1 MAKKVIIRG
10 SFLLQSLTD
19 PWGGINETDHD
30 IIPYSERGATTVVH
44 PGEEWGMN
52 RGEVERFNKLHFGTK
67 KIGCLYVTTER
78 QQDNYKHIWGF
89 ATEADKVTYLEAL
102 DALEEGE
109 TLDEETAAL
118 RICDAA
124 IPINEDQGV
133 NYSARLSTS
142 IVDTTAAI
150 AVTEP
155 VLDVP
160 LRFCGVVND
169 NGTIDNVGVNGT
181 INIWRSSNGVDWGNP
196 IGSQQLPSRRL
207 DYEGYDSVSIGQ
219 YLQEGEYQYRFQA
232 SFQYEDSEGVT
243 RTAYSTYI
251 TLQRVVYSNMRL
263 TFAAQW
269 QRPFSGDKVNVGFYI
284 QGYGQMFLYVTCD
297 GVTVVNE
304 LAVTTSTE
312 IPQPVEISDANL
324 LTNGVHTLRAWLVP
338 AADASVQSEA
348 VEAQFL
354 YFDEASATELEKAK
368 TYIMVNGIIDTVQP
382 YVETT
387 LMQYAVYK
395 YGAETVPL
403 GIRLTNA
410 GRTETYLSHDLGNVP
425 VGVVHTYQNA
435 LKIPQGI
442 TTAYLYFAVDGTIQT
457 DQYWPLAVDQ
467 SIDYNPTTMNA
478 DGFRF
483 DPSVRSNNEDHPETV
498 INANTGQAVAATWSN
513 GMTFKSPKGYVADD
527 NGTMHLHLDAGDK
540 LHITGYDPFSEFI
553 TNANASM
560 TMMMKIKTSNV
571 YNEKEPV
578 LRVGTVNNG
587 KILGFE
593 MLPLT
598 AYHMT
603 EQQSSRGSQDVQ
615 LQEDECTFV
624 ALNIVNNLSNSGL
637 NFVRI
642 FVNGIIN
649 REYIYGIDRFVADS
663 GSGGIVIGSDSAC
676 VDVYSI
682 DVYKQ
687 ALSSHN
693 IMQDYKSS
701 IPDAAKKLKFHR
713 MNDILGGDN
722 TISYAKTSELYSTML
737 WIPDD
742 ITKPYLPNYT
752 NGSGVK
758 YSTGTLKVIFRYR
771 YSGNGHN
778 AGDIN
783 YDLSRIYTKLK
794 IKGQGTSSMTY
805 WTWNLRFQFSD
816 ASEVWSVN
824 AALNAETLLLTGAD
838 CYFIFE
844 EGGAHV
850 TKADAKCNWASSSQS
865 HKMGMMNAYGALWKQ
880 IIGTQSPIYAADPK
894 TRPCV
899 LQEAF
904 MFFVQDIPGTD
915 SSIRFSNFMTF
926 GPAKNDKATWGLGVK
941 SDHYKVDGSK
951 KSMYTCLEG
960 SSNGRELVE
969 GKVPWIPEEVFYFFD
984 PADSENKMNETFI
997 YNGASHFDFDKGPSN
1012 TQLEGTDN
1020 EYDVPKGFTY
1030 VGDNKWQETEDM
1042 DFPQDDQYGA
1052 GNGNTVKFYRRAWNL
1067 VYLCNP
1073 NLVAI
1078 EGDYSALQQM
1088 AGNNQLEQGKQY
1100 FVMNAGQGHAKGD
1113 CFRWNPITESW
1124 VNGGI
1129 RKDATT
1135 DDGYAVLNLFTDL
1148 AEYMPNS
1155 YNPNDAISLTNA
1167 FAQARLNRYRA
1178 ESSLWWEE
1186 GECDLCQAW
1195 GKITAAKDNWCKNT
1209 YFVLNP
1215 AGKITMYRDDDDT
1228 ILDKDNVGKTGTP
1241 YQVEEHD
1248 RYNDDGEWA
1257 DADGYGEVWNEG
1269 TGQYNT
1275 VANARNTYFNSQDS
1289 VLFTL
1294 REKTRPELKAMVGTI
1309 FQTMVQL
1316 EGSVEAFFQKYFFDI
1331 QEYFPAVAYN
1341 EVARLLYEEAKIQ
1354 MAAGNYTNN
1363 TDPMTQSLGDQLQGE
1378 KQWIK
1383 RRIPY
1388 MESYGNSSVFAD
1400 ANGRGALSFRSSLAS
1415 TDGGTTHSYVFKV
1428 TPHQFLYPSAGSESG
1443 YAYSNHRSRPGE
1455 IVELPPLTV
1464 TQNNNVFIFGIDY
1477 LRSVGD
1483 FAEHP
1488 TEPNSSM
1495 SVVGA
1500 RLTEWIINEAG
1511 DQTVQNRSTSISFS
1525 CPKLKR
1531 LVMRGHTV
1539 LTSLGSDSLSNM
1551 TQTEEI
1557 DLRGC
1562 TGITNIRLPETSTLA
1577 TLRLPA
1583 TITSVALTAQPNLS
1597 TFSMEGYAALESLTI
1612 TGSPLIDSKT
1622 LVTAVYTAQLTNP
1635 VLTTLTLKDIEWTG
1649 LNINV
1654 LMWMADL
1661 NTINLNGSNS
1671 IDIYEPDLYQSV
1683 VTFDR
1688 KLKIIHKWGNVDQED
1703 SPEHQGLK
1711 LIYHKINLT
1720 DVYVT
1725 GNFYPNQ
1732 GDIFQFGVMPNPP
1745 QSSEY
1750 SNSFTKI
1757 VFSTERR
1764 SGLSEATITEDGL
1777 FEATEVSESKS
1788 VYRVTAALTNWYNGQ
1803 TSFIQ
1808 SYRDIDVYNRK
1819 AELGDYVY
1827 HDGTYSSDDN
1837 FDGQK
1842 KAIGICCYTAPED
1855 SDGNIVEAL
1864 FNPADRHKRLMVALK
1879 DVSDYFSTWQWGCYY
1894 NTGGATYDLFDFTEN
1909 HNKLQIVDAQ
1919 GNVLL
1924 STSSFYDIPTIGNYT
1939 SHGMATN
1946 YITDENMRDETSTL
1960 GRNND
1965 GFKPYAPTLGAG
1977 DGVTGGVGGGD
1988 YAETSGRIAS
1998 RTLAPTNGIN
2008 SPTTTSPA
2016 SLELAGPGWDYQEGD
2031 IVNMGYARTLK
2042 IIEQRNKILNNG
2054 IVVDNIENN
2063 VPDKIGPFV
2072 PPAATE
2078 NKSELTVLCDMIR
2091 QLREDMQNYYDPQNQ
2106 NPPTAKWSQIFFP
2119 AASAAYAF
2127 EPDHAG
2133 FELDDRFKAHNWFM
2147 PAPGLMARIYWYQ
2160 SKGLTGEASEKNIF
2174 KKATNRGVY
2183 TRIVTSSSNTYY
2195 YWCSAESYSYYAWYI
2210 RGDGYF
2216 GINYKYYDFRVRAV
2230 AAF

>member
-1 MAKKVIIRG
+1 MAKKVIIKGR
-10 SFLLQSLTD
+10 FLLLSLTD
-19 PWGGINETDHD
+19 PWGGTNDTDHD
-30 IIPYSERGATTVVH
+30 IIPYSERGATTVVR

-118 RICDAA
+118 RICDAV
-124 IPINEDQGV
+124 IPINEEQGV

-181 INIWRSSNGVDWGNP
+181 INIWRSANGVDWGNP
-196 IGSQQLPSRRL
+196 IGSQQLPSRNL

-269 QRPFSGDKVNVGFYI
+269 QRPFSGDKVNVGFFI
-284 QGYGQMFLYVTCD
+284 QGYGQMFLNVTCD

-312 IPQPVEISDANL
+312 IPQDVEISDANL

-338 AADASVQSEA
+338 AADATVQSEA

-442 TTAYLYFAVDGTIQT
+442 TTAYLYFAVDDTIQT

-467 SIDYNPTTMNA
+467 SIDYNPTTMNNN
-478 DGFRF
+478 GFYF
-483 DPSVRSNNEDHPETV
+483 DPSVRSNNEDHPEIV
-498 INANTGQAVAATWSN
+498 INARTGQAVEANYSE
-513 GMTFKSPKGYVADD
+513 GMTFKSPKGYVADSS
-527 NGTMHLHLDAGDK
+527 GTIHLHLDAGDK
-540 LHITGYDPFSEFI
+540 LHISGYDPFSDFI
-553 TNANASM
+553 GPNGATASM
-560 TMMMKIKTSNV
+560 TMELDIKVGNV

-578 LRVGTVNNG
+578 LRVGTYNNG

-598 AYHMT
+598 AYHLT

-615 LQEDECTFV
+615 LQEDERTHIT
-624 ALNIVNNLSNSGL
+624 LNVVYNLGGRGL
-637 NFVRI
+637 NFDRI

-649 REYIYGIDRFVADS
+649 REFIYGVDRFVADG
-663 GSGGIVIGSDSAC
+663 GSGGIVIGSDSAD
-676 VDVYSI
+676 VDIYSI
-682 DVYKQ
+682 RVYKQ
-687 ALSSHN
+687 ALSSQN
-693 IMQDYKSS
+693 VLQDYKSS

-1167 FAQARLNRYRA
+1167 FVQARLNRYRA

-1275 VANARNTYFNSQDS
+1275 VNDARNTYFNSQDS

-1455 IVELPPLTV
+1455 IVELPPLVV

-1531 LVMRGHTV
+1531 LVMRGHSA

-1551 TQTEEI
+1551 TQAEEI

-1597 TFSMEGYAALESLTI
+1597 TFTMEGYAALESLTI
-1612 TGSPLIDSKT
+1612 TGSPQVNTQTIVIAIYD
-1622 LVTAVYTAQLTNP
+1622 AQQETQVLTN
-1635 VLTTLTLKDIEWTG
+1635 LTLKDLQWSN
-1649 LNINV
+1649 LPVNI
-1654 LMWMADL
+1654 LSWMADL
-1661 NTINLNGSNS
+1661 QNITVNGTIGIFEDNPTTNA
-1671 IDIYEPDLYQSV
+1671 
-1683 VTFDR
+1683 VTFV
-1688 KLKIIHKWGNVDQED
+1688 LKEKFNRKWGNVDNAE
-1703 SPEHQGLK
+1703 SNEHQGL
-1711 LIYHKINLT
+1711 LLT
-1720 DVYVT
+1720 YRPRRLESASVK
-1725 GNFYPNQ
+1725 GNFYNESGTQFTFTIEPN
-1732 GDIFQFGVMPNPP
+1732 
-1745 QSSEY
+1745 SSY
-1750 SNSFTKI
+1750 VNAFTKI
-1757 VFSTERR
+1757 SWSI
-1764 SGLSEATITEDGL
+1764 SGLQYTQASIDPVTGLLTVENLSNLVDTATITAMITTYYEGV
-1777 FEATEVSESKS
+1777 ESAVVVSK
-1788 VYRVTAALTNWYNGQ
+1788 
-1803 TSFIQ
+1803 
-1808 SYRDIDVYNRK
+1808 DVQIYNRK
-1819 AELGDYVY
+1819 AQLGDYVY
-1827 HDGTYSSDDN
+1827 HDGTFSSPDSYT
-1837 FDGQK
+1837 GEK
-1842 KAIGICCYTAPED
+1842 YVIGHCCYLAPVD
-1855 SDGNIVEAL
+1855 NNGDIVAEL
-1864 FNPADRHKRLMVALK
+1864 FHPQDKHKRLMVARAN
-1879 DVSDYFSTWQWGCYY
+1879 VSATGSQESGGLTYSSWQWGAYR
-1894 NTGGATYDLFDFTEN
+1894 NTGLSAADYAAYCLHDLVPNE
-1909 HNKLQIVDAQ
+1909 
-1919 GNVLL
+1919 GNDLYHAL
-1924 STSSFYDIPTIGNYT
+1924 KCPEANLDTSSFYNIPTIIDLTGST
-1939 SHGMATN
+1939 F
-1946 YITDENMRDETSTL
+1946 YITDANMRDEVSTL
-1960 GRNND
+1960 GVQNY
-1965 GFKPYAPTLGAG
+1965 GFKPFPYNAHYS
-1977 DGVTGGVGGGD
+1977 DGVTGGNVVGSEFFDGNIS
-1988 YAETSGRIAS
+1988 A
-1998 RTLAPTNGIN
+1998 RTL
-2008 SPTTTSPA
+2008 SA
-2016 SLELAGPGWDYQEGD
+2016 SLAALAGDGYSEGD
-2031 IVNMGYARTLK
+2031 IVNSGYAKTLK
-2042 IIEQRNKILNNG
+2042 IIEHRNKILNNG
-2054 IVVDNIENN
+2054 VVMIPADAEHGISEDRLGPLELPHASAGQTELQSLASLMGNLRQYMASHYSETN
-2063 VPDKIGPFV
+2063 V
-2072 PPAATE
+2072 
-2078 NKSELTVLCDMIR
+2078 
-2091 QLREDMQNYYDPQNQ
+2091 
-2106 NPPTAKWSQIFFP
+2106 AKWTQLYFP
-2119 AASAAYAF
+2119 AASAAYAYQPSVPSNF
-2127 EPDHAG
+2127 VLADK
-2133 FELDDRFKAHNWFM
+2133 FKAHNWFL
-2147 PAPGLMARIYWYQ
+2147 PAEGLLDRIHWYLK
-2160 SKGLTGEASEKNIF
+2160 KGTDSQLNIF
-2174 KKATNRGVY
+2174 RKALADGVF
-2183 TRIVTSSSNTYY
+2183 VNFSSSY
-2195 YWCSAESYSYYAWYI
+2195 YWSSTESSAYSAWYVYFGGTFSTSNFKYNSYY
-2210 RGDGYF
+2210 
-2216 GINYKYYDFRVRAV
+2216 VRAV

>member
-1 MAKKVIIRG
+1 MAKKIKIQG
-10 SFLLQSLTD
+10 TGHLHSITD
-19 PWGGINETDHD
+19 PWGGVNDTDHD
-30 IIPYSERGATTVVH
+30 IEVYGTIVPAGA
-44 PGEEWGMN
+44 EWGMN
-52 RGEVERFNKLHFGTK
+52 RDEVERFMKECFGK
-67 KIGCLYVTTER
+67 KKAGAIHNTTTR
-78 QQDNYKHIWGF
+78 QQDNFKHTWGF
-89 ATEADKVTYLEAL
+89 ATEADKETYLAAL
-102 DALEEGE
+102 AALEEGE

-118 RICDAA
+118 RIFDEP
-124 IPINEDQGV
+124 IPINEEQGV

-181 INIWRSSNGVDWGNP
+181 ISIWRSVNGVDWGNP
-196 IGSQQLPSRRL
+196 IGTQQLPSRNL
-207 DYEGYDSVSIGQ
+207 DYEGYDSVNIGQ

-312 IPQPVEISDANL
+312 IPQDVEISDDNL

-338 AADASVQSEA
+338 AADGSVQSEA

-354 YFDEASATELEKAK
+354 YFDEAIATEQEKAK

-382 YVETT
+382 YVETS

-395 YGAETVPL
+395 YGADTVPL

-425 VGVVHTYQNA
+425 VGVVQTYQNA

-442 TTAYLYFAVDGTIQT
+442 TTAYLYFAVDDTIQT

-615 LQEDECTFV
+615 LQEDECTFI

-722 TISYAKTSELYSTML
+722 TISYAKTSEVYSTML

-742 ITKPYLPNYT
+742 TTKPYLPNYT
-752 NGSGVK
+752 NGSQAK

-771 YSGNGHN
+771 YDGNGHK

-783 YDLSRIYTKLK
+783 YELSRIYTHLK

-941 SDHYKVDGSK
+941 SDHYIVNGSK

-960 SSNGRELVE
+960 SSNGREMVE

-1167 FAQARLNRYRA
+1167 FVQARLNRYRA

-1248 RYNDDGEWA
+1248 RYNDEGEWA
-1257 DADGYGEVWNEG
+1257 DAEGRGEVWDAE
-1269 TGQYNT
+1269 TGQYNI
-1275 VANARNTYFNSQDS
+1275 VENARNTYFNSQDS

-1455 IVELPPLTV
+1455 VVALPPLTV

-1500 RLTEWIINEAG
+1500 RLTEWTINVSG
-1511 DQTVQNRSTSISFS
+1511 NQTVENRSTAMSFS

-1531 LVMRGHTV
+1531 LVMRGHTT

-1551 TQTEEI
+1551 AQAEEI

-1562 TGITNIRLPETSTLA
+1562 TGITNIRLPETSKLT
-1577 TLRLPA
+1577 TLRLPE
-1583 TITSVALTAQPNLS
+1583 TITSVSLTAQPNLS
-1597 TFSMEGYAALESLTI
+1597 TFTMEGYAAMESLI
-1612 TGSPLIDSKT
+1612 VTGSPLVATQAI
-1622 LVTAVYTAQLTNP
+1622 VMAIYEAQQETQ
-1635 VLTTLTLKDIEWTG
+1635 VFTTLTLKDIQWANLPVG
-1649 LNINV
+1649 ILS
-1654 LMWMADL
+1654 WMADL
-1661 NTINLNGSNS
+1661 QHITVNGTIGIFEDNPTTNA
-1671 IDIYEPDLYQSV
+1671 
-1683 VTFDR
+1683 VTFD
-1688 KLKIIHKWGNVDQED
+1688 LKEKFNRKWGNVDNSD
-1703 SPEHQGLK
+1703 SNEHQGLLLSYRPRRLESASVK
-1711 LIYHKINLT
+1711 
-1720 DVYVT
+1720 
-1725 GNFYPNQ
+1725 GNFYTESGTQFPFTIEPN
-1732 GDIFQFGVMPNPP
+1732 
-1745 QSSEY
+1745 SSY
-1750 SNSFTKI
+1750 VNAFTKI
-1757 VFSTERR
+1757 SWSM
-1764 SGLSEATITEDGL
+1764 SGLQYSQASIDPVTGLLTVESLSNLVDTATITAMITTYYEGV
-1777 FEATEVSESKS
+1777 ESAMVVSK
-1788 VYRVTAALTNWYNGQ
+1788 
-1803 TSFIQ
+1803 
-1808 SYRDIDVYNRK
+1808 DVQIYNRK
-1819 AELGDYVY
+1819 AQLGDYVY
-1827 HDGTYSSDDN
+1827 HDGTYSSPDTYT
-1837 FDGQK
+1837 GEK
-1842 KAIGICCYTAPED
+1842 YVIGHCCYLAPVDNNGDIVAELFHPED
-1855 SDGNIVEAL
+1855 KQ
-1864 FNPADRHKRLMVALK
+1864 KRLMVARSN
-1879 DVSDYFSTWQWGCYY
+1879 VSATGSTESGGLTYSTWQWGAYR
-1894 NTGGATYDLFDFTEN
+1894 NTGLGASDYASYCIHDLVPQE
-1909 HNKLQIVDAQ
+1909 
-1919 GNVLL
+1919 GNNYYHALKCPEANL
-1924 STSSFYDIPTIGNYT
+1924 DGTTFYDIPTIVNLTGST
-1939 SHGMATN
+1939 F
-1946 YITDENMRDETSTL
+1946 YITDANMRDELSTL
-1960 GRNND
+1960 GVQNH
-1965 GFKPYAPTLGAG
+1965 GFKPFPYNVHYG
-1977 DGVTGGVGGGD
+1977 DGVGGGSVAGSEFFD
-1988 YAETSGRIAS
+1988 GNIGA
-1998 RTLAPTNGIN
+1998 RTLTDALAT
-2008 SPTTTSPA
+2008 
-2016 SLELAGPGWDYQEGD
+2016 LAGNGYSVGD
-2031 IVNMGYARTLK
+2031 IVNSGYAKTLK
-2042 IIEQRNKILNNG
+2042 IIEHRNKILNNG
-2054 IVVDNIENN
+2054 VVMIPANDELGTPEDRLGPLEIPHATSGQTELQNLASLMDNLRQYMASHFSETN
-2063 VPDKIGPFV
+2063 V
-2072 PPAATE
+2072 
-2078 NKSELTVLCDMIR
+2078 
-2091 QLREDMQNYYDPQNQ
+2091 
-2106 NPPTAKWSQIFFP
+2106 AKWTQLYYP
-2119 AASAAYAF
+2119 AASAAYAYQPSVPSNF
-2127 EPDHAG
+2127 VLADK
-2133 FELDDRFKAHNWFM
+2133 FKAHNWFL
-2147 PAPGLMARIYWYQ
+2147 PPEGILDRIHWYLKKGADSELNIFRKALAAGLFVNFSSSSYWSSTEY
-2160 SKGLTGEASEKNIF
+2160 SGHGAWIVYFGGTYSSSTGKNI
-2174 KKATNRGVY
+2174 
-2183 TRIVTSSSNTYY
+2183 SN
-2195 YWCSAESYSYYAWYI
+2195 A
-2210 RGDGYF
+2210 
-2216 GINYKYYDFRVRAV
+2216 VRAV

>member
-1 MAKKVIIRG
+1 MAKKVIIKGR
-10 SFLLQSLTD
+10 FLLLSLTD
-19 PWGGINETDHD
+19 PWGGTNDTDHD
-30 IIPYSERGATTVVH
+30 IIPYSERGATTVVR

-118 RICDAA
+118 RICDAV
-124 IPINEDQGV
+124 IPINEEQGV

-181 INIWRSSNGVDWGNP
+181 INIWRSANGVDWGNP
-196 IGSQQLPSRRL
+196 IGSQQLPSRNL

-269 QRPFSGDKVNVGFYI
+269 QRPFSGDKVNVGFFI
-284 QGYGQMFLYVTCD
+284 QGYGQMFLNVTCD

-312 IPQPVEISDANL
+312 IPQDVEISDANL

-338 AADASVQSEA
+338 AADATVQSEA

-442 TTAYLYFAVDGTIQT
+442 TTAYLYFAVDDTIQT

-467 SIDYNPTTMNA
+467 SIDYNPTTMNNN
-478 DGFRF
+478 GFYF
-483 DPSVRSNNEDHPETV
+483 DPSVRSNNEDHPEIV
-498 INANTGQAVAATWSN
+498 INARTGQAVEANYSE
-513 GMTFKSPKGYVADD
+513 GMTFKSPKGYVADSS
-527 NGTMHLHLDAGDK
+527 GTIHLHLDAGDK
-540 LHITGYDPFSEFI
+540 LHISGYDPFSDFI
-553 TNANASM
+553 GPNGATASM
-560 TMMMKIKTSNV
+560 TMELDIKVGNV

-578 LRVGTVNNG
+578 LRVGTYNNG

-598 AYHMT
+598 AYHLT

-615 LQEDECTFV
+615 LQEDERTHIT
-624 ALNIVNNLSNSGL
+624 LNVVYNLGGRGL
-637 NFVRI
+637 NFDRI

-649 REYIYGIDRFVADS
+649 REFIYGVDRFVADG
-663 GSGGIVIGSDSAC
+663 GSGGIVIGSDSAD
-676 VDVYSI
+676 VDIYSI
-682 DVYKQ
+682 RVYKQ
-687 ALSSHN
+687 ALSSQN
-693 IMQDYKSS
+693 VLQDYKSS

-1167 FAQARLNRYRA
+1167 FVQARLNRYRA

-1275 VANARNTYFNSQDS
+1275 VNDARNTYFNSQDS

-1455 IVELPPLTV
+1455 IVELPPLVV

-1531 LVMRGHTV
+1531 LVMRGHSA

-1551 TQTEEI
+1551 TQAEEI

-1597 TFSMEGYAALESLTI
+1597 TFTMEGYAALESLTI
-1612 TGSPLIDSKT
+1612 TGSPQVNTQTIVIAIYD
-1622 LVTAVYTAQLTNP
+1622 AQQETQVLTN
-1635 VLTTLTLKDIEWTG
+1635 LTLKDLQWSN
-1649 LNINV
+1649 LPVNI
-1654 LMWMADL
+1654 LSWMADL
-1661 NTINLNGSNS
+1661 QNITVNGTIGIFEDNPTTNA
-1671 IDIYEPDLYQSV
+1671 
-1683 VTFDR
+1683 VTFV
-1688 KLKIIHKWGNVDQED
+1688 LKEKFNRKWGNVDNAE
-1703 SPEHQGLK
+1703 SNEHQGL
-1711 LIYHKINLT
+1711 LLT
-1720 DVYVT
+1720 YRPRRLESASVK
-1725 GNFYPNQ
+1725 GNFYNESGTQFTFTIEPN
-1732 GDIFQFGVMPNPP
+1732 
-1745 QSSEY
+1745 SSY
-1750 SNSFTKI
+1750 VNAFTKI
-1757 VFSTERR
+1757 SWSI
-1764 SGLSEATITEDGL
+1764 SGLQYTQASIDPVTGLLTVENLSNLVDTATITAMITTYYEGV
-1777 FEATEVSESKS
+1777 ESAVVVSK
-1788 VYRVTAALTNWYNGQ
+1788 
-1803 TSFIQ
+1803 
-1808 SYRDIDVYNRK
+1808 DVQIYNRK
-1819 AELGDYVY
+1819 AQLGDYVY
-1827 HDGTYSSDDN
+1827 HDGTFSSPDSYT
-1837 FDGQK
+1837 GEK
-1842 KAIGICCYTAPED
+1842 YVIGHCCYLAPVD
-1855 SDGNIVEAL
+1855 NNGDIVAEL
-1864 FNPADRHKRLMVALK
+1864 FHPQDKHKRLMVARAN
-1879 DVSDYFSTWQWGCYY
+1879 VSATGSQESGGLTYSSWQWGAYR
-1894 NTGGATYDLFDFTEN
+1894 NTGLSAADYAAYCLHDLVPNE
-1909 HNKLQIVDAQ
+1909 
-1919 GNVLL
+1919 GNDLYHAL
-1924 STSSFYDIPTIGNYT
+1924 KCPEANLDTSSFYNIPTIIDLTGST
-1939 SHGMATN
+1939 F
-1946 YITDENMRDETSTL
+1946 YITDANMRDEVSTL
-1960 GRNND
+1960 GVQNY
-1965 GFKPYAPTLGAG
+1965 GFKPFPYNAHYS
-1977 DGVTGGVGGGD
+1977 DGVTGGNVVGSEFFDGNIS
-1988 YAETSGRIAS
+1988 A
-1998 RTLAPTNGIN
+1998 RTL
-2008 SPTTTSPA
+2008 SA
-2016 SLELAGPGWDYQEGD
+2016 SLAALAGDGYSEGD
-2031 IVNMGYARTLK
+2031 IVNSGYAKTLK
-2042 IIEQRNKILNNG
+2042 IIEHRNKILNNG
-2054 IVVDNIENN
+2054 VVMIPADAEHGISEDRLGPLELPHASAGQTELQSLASLMGNLRQYMASHYSETN
-2063 VPDKIGPFV
+2063 V
-2072 PPAATE
+2072 
-2078 NKSELTVLCDMIR
+2078 
-2091 QLREDMQNYYDPQNQ
+2091 
-2106 NPPTAKWSQIFFP
+2106 AKWTQLYFP
-2119 AASAAYAF
+2119 AASAAYAYQPSVPSNF
-2127 EPDHAG
+2127 VLADK
-2133 FELDDRFKAHNWFM
+2133 FKAHNWFL
-2147 PAPGLMARIYWYQ
+2147 PAEGLLDRIHWYLK
-2160 SKGLTGEASEKNIF
+2160 KGTDSQLNIF
-2174 KKATNRGVY
+2174 RKALADGVF
-2183 TRIVTSSSNTYY
+2183 VNFSSSY
-2195 YWCSAESYSYYAWYI
+2195 YWSSTEYSAYYAWIVYFGGTYSYTYFKNYSYY
-2210 RGDGYF
+2210 
-2216 GINYKYYDFRVRAV
+2216 VRAV

>member
-1 MAKKVIIRG
+1 MAKKIKIQG
-10 SFLLQSLTD
+10 TGHLHSITD
-19 PWGGINETDHD
+19 PWGGVNDTDHD
-30 IIPYSERGATTVVH
+30 IEVYGTIVPAGA
-44 PGEEWGMN
+44 EWGMN
-52 RGEVERFNKLHFGTK
+52 RDEVERFMKECFGK
-67 KIGCLYVTTER
+67 KKAGAIHNTTTR
-78 QQDNYKHIWGF
+78 QQDNFKHTWGF
-89 ATEADKVTYLEAL
+89 ATEADKETYLAAL
-102 DALEEGE
+102 AALEEGE

-118 RICDAA
+118 RIFDEP
-124 IPINEDQGV
+124 IPINEEQGV

-181 INIWRSSNGVDWGNP
+181 ISIWRSVNGVDWGNP
-196 IGSQQLPSRRL
+196 IGTQQLPSRNL
-207 DYEGYDSVSIGQ
+207 DYEGYDSVNIGQ

-312 IPQPVEISDANL
+312 IPQDVEISDANL

-338 AADASVQSEA
+338 AADGSVQSEA

-354 YFDEASATELEKAK
+354 YFDEAIATEQEKAK

-382 YVETT
+382 YVETS

-395 YGAETVPL
+395 YGADTVPL

-442 TTAYLYFAVDGTIQT
+442 TTAYLYFAVEGTIHT

-478 DGFRF
+478 DGFYF

-498 INANTGQAVAATWSN
+498 INARTGQAVAASYSES
-513 GMTFKSPKGYVADD
+513 MTFKSPKGYVADSS
-527 NGTMHLHLDAGDK
+527 GTIHLHLDAGDK
-540 LHITGYDPFSEFI
+540 LNITGYDPMDVFI
-553 TNANASM
+553 GPNGATASM
-560 TMMMKIKTSNV
+560 TMELDIKVGNV

-578 LRVGTVNNG
+578 LRVGTYNNG

-598 AYHMT
+598 AYHLT

-615 LQEDECTFV
+615 LQEDERTHV
-624 ALNIVNNLSNSGL
+624 TLNIIYNLGGRGL
-637 NFVRI
+637 NFDRI

-649 REYIYGIDRFVADS
+649 REFIYGVDRFVADG
-663 GSGGIVIGSDSAC
+663 GSGGIVIGSDSAD
-676 VDVYSI
+676 VDIYSI
-682 DVYKQ
+682 RVYKQ
-687 ALSSHN
+687 ALSSQN
-693 IMQDYKSS
+693 VLQDYKSS

-752 NGSGVK
+752 NGSQAK

-771 YSGNGHN
+771 YDGNGHK

-783 YDLSRIYTKLK
+783 YELSRIYTHLK

-805 WTWNLRFQFSD
+805 WTWNLRFQFTD
-816 ASEVWSVN
+816 QSEVWSVN
-824 AALNAETLLLTGAD
+824 AALNAETLLMMGAD

-844 EGGAHV
+844 ENGAHV
-850 TKADAKCNWASSSQS
+850 TKADAKANWASSSQS

-880 IIGTQSPIYAADPK
+880 IIGTQSPIYASDPK

-941 SDHYKVDGSK
+941 SDHYKVNGSK

-969 GKVPWIPEEVFYFFD
+969 GKVPWIPEEVFYFYD
-984 PADSENKMNETFI
+984 PADSGNKMNETFI

-1042 DFPQDDQYGA
+1042 EFPLDDQYGA
-1052 GNGNTVKFYRRAWNL
+1052 GSGNTIKFYRRAWNL

-1073 NLVAI
+1073 SVEAK
-1078 EGDYSALQQM
+1078 ECDYAGLMQM
-1088 AGNNQLEQGKQY
+1088 AGNGQLEQGKQY

-1113 CFRWNPITESW
+1113 CFRWNPITETW

-1129 RKDATT
+1129 RKDVSTE
-1135 DDGYAVLNLFTDL
+1135 DGYAVLNLFTDL
-1148 AEYMPNS
+1148 ADYMPNS

-1167 FAQARLNRYRA
+1167 FVQARLDRYRA
-1178 ESSLWWEE
+1178 ESSLWWHE
-1186 GECDLCQAW
+1186 GDCDLCQAW

-1209 YFVLNP
+1209 YFILNP
-1215 AGKITMYRDDDDT
+1215 DGLLSMNRDDDDT

-1248 RYNDDGEWA
+1248 RYNDAGEWA
-1257 DADGYGEVWNEG
+1257 DENGHGEVWDAE
-1269 TGQYNT
+1269 TEQYNI
-1275 VANARNTYFNSQDS
+1275 VEDARNTYFNSQDS

-1443 YAYSNHRSRPGE
+1443 YAFSNHRSRPGE
-1455 IVELPPLTV
+1455 VVALPPLTV

-1500 RLTEWIINEAG
+1500 RLTEWTINAAG
-1511 DQTVQNRSTSISFS
+1511 NQTVQNRSTAMSFS

-1531 LVMRGHTV
+1531 LVMRGHTT

-1551 TQTEEI
+1551 TQAEEI

-1562 TGITNIRLPETSTLA
+1562 TGITNIRLPETSKLT
-1577 TLRLPA
+1577 TLRLPE

-1597 TFSMEGYAALESLTI
+1597 TFTMEGYAAMESLI
-1612 TGSPLIDSKT
+1612 VTGSPLVATQAI
-1622 LVTAVYTAQLTNP
+1622 VMAIYEAQQETQ
-1635 VLTTLTLKDIEWTG
+1635 VFTTLTLKDIQWANLPVG
-1649 LNINV
+1649 ILS
-1654 LMWMADL
+1654 WMADL
-1661 NTINLNGSNS
+1661 QHITVNGTIGIFEDNPTTNA
-1671 IDIYEPDLYQSV
+1671 
-1683 VTFDR
+1683 VTFD
-1688 KLKIIHKWGNVDQED
+1688 LKEKFNRKWGNVDNSD
-1703 SPEHQGLK
+1703 SNEHQGLLLSYRPRRLESASVK
-1711 LIYHKINLT
+1711 
-1720 DVYVT
+1720 
-1725 GNFYPNQ
+1725 GNFYTESGTQFPFTIEPN
-1732 GDIFQFGVMPNPP
+1732 
-1745 QSSEY
+1745 SSY
-1750 SNSFTKI
+1750 VNAFTKI
-1757 VFSTERR
+1757 RWSM
-1764 SGLSEATITEDGL
+1764 SGLQYSQASIDPVTGLLTVESLSNLVDTATITAMITTYYEGV
-1777 FEATEVSESKS
+1777 ESAMVVSK
-1788 VYRVTAALTNWYNGQ
+1788 
-1803 TSFIQ
+1803 
-1808 SYRDIDVYNRK
+1808 DVQIYNRK
-1819 AELGDYVY
+1819 AQLGDYVY
-1827 HDGTYSSDDN
+1827 HDGTYSSPDTYT
-1837 FDGQK
+1837 GEK
-1842 KAIGICCYTAPED
+1842 YVIGHCCYLAPVDNNGDIVAELFHPED
-1855 SDGNIVEAL
+1855 KQ
-1864 FNPADRHKRLMVALK
+1864 KRLMVARSN
-1879 DVSDYFSTWQWGCYY
+1879 VSATGSTESGGLTYSSWQWGAYRNTSLGAADYASLCIHDLVPQEGNNFYHALKCPEANLDGTTFY
-1894 NTGGATYDLFDFTEN
+1894 N
-1909 HNKLQIVDAQ
+1909 
-1919 GNVLL
+1919 
-1924 STSSFYDIPTIGNYT
+1924 IPTIVDITGST
-1939 SHGMATN
+1939 F
-1946 YITDENMRDETSTL
+1946 YITDANMRDELSTL
-1960 GRNND
+1960 GVQNH
-1965 GFKPYAPTLGAG
+1965 GFKPFPYNVHYG
-1977 DGVTGGVGGGD
+1977 DGVGGGNVPGSEFFD
-1988 YAETSGRIAS
+1988 GNIGA
-1998 RTLAPTNGIN
+1998 RTLTEALAT
-2008 SPTTTSPA
+2008 
-2016 SLELAGPGWDYQEGD
+2016 LAGNGYSKGD
-2031 IVNMGYARTLK
+2031 IVNSGYAKTLK
-2042 IIEQRNKILNNG
+2042 IIEHRNKILNNG
-2054 IVVDNIENN
+2054 VVMIPANDELGTPEDRLGPLEIPHATSGQTELQNLVSLMGNLRQYMASHFSETN
-2063 VPDKIGPFV
+2063 V
-2072 PPAATE
+2072 
-2078 NKSELTVLCDMIR
+2078 
-2091 QLREDMQNYYDPQNQ
+2091 
-2106 NPPTAKWSQIFFP
+2106 AKWTQLYYP
-2119 AASAAYAF
+2119 AASAAYAYQPSVPSNF
-2127 EPDHAG
+2127 VLADK
-2133 FELDDRFKAHNWFM
+2133 FKAHNWFL
-2147 PAPGLMARIYWYQ
+2147 PPEGILDRIHWYLK
-2160 SKGLTGEASEKNIF
+2160 KGADSELNIF
-2174 KKATNRGVY
+2174 RKALAAGLFVNF
-2183 TRIVTSSSNTYY
+2183 SSSY
-2195 YWCSAESYSYYAWYI
+2195 YWSSTEYSGSYAWNV
-2210 RGDGYF
+2210 YF
-2216 GINYKYYDFRVRAV
+2216 GGTFSGGSNNYYSNAVRAV

>member
-1 MAKKVIIRG
+1 MAKKVIIKGR
-10 SFLLQSLTD
+10 FLLLSLTD
-19 PWGGINETDHD
+19 PWGGTNDTDHD
-30 IIPYSERGATTVVH
+30 IIPYSERGATTVVR

-67 KIGCLYVTTER
+67 KIGCIYVTTER

-102 DALEEGE
+102 AALEEGE

-118 RICDAA
+118 RILDEA
-124 IPINEDQGV
+124 IPINEEQGV

-196 IGSQQLPSRRL
+196 IGSQQLPSRNL

-312 IPQPVEISDANL
+312 IPQDVEISDANL

-442 TTAYLYFAVDGTIQT
+442 TTAYLYFAVDDTIQT

-467 SIDYNPTTMNA
+467 SIDYNPTTMNNN
-478 DGFRF
+478 GFYF
-483 DPSVRSNNEDHPETV
+483 DPSVRSNNEDHPEIV
-498 INANTGQAVAATWSN
+498 INARTGQAVEANYSE
-513 GMTFKSPKGYVADD
+513 GMTFKSPKGYVADSS
-527 NGTMHLHLDAGDK
+527 GTIHLHLDAGDK
-540 LHITGYDPFSEFI
+540 LHISGYDPFSDFI
-553 TNANASM
+553 GPNGATASM
-560 TMMMKIKTSNV
+560 TMELDIKVGNV

-578 LRVGTVNNG
+578 LRVGTYNNG

-598 AYHMT
+598 AYHLT

-615 LQEDECTFV
+615 LQEDERTHIT
-624 ALNIVNNLSNSGL
+624 LNVVYNLGGRGL
-637 NFVRI
+637 NFDRI

-649 REYIYGIDRFVADS
+649 REFIYGVDRFVADG
-663 GSGGIVIGSDSAC
+663 GSGGIVIGSDSAD
-676 VDVYSI
+676 VDIYSI
-682 DVYKQ
+682 RVYKQ
-687 ALSSHN
+687 ALSSQN
-693 IMQDYKSS
+693 VLQDYKSS
-701 IPDAAKKLKFHR
+701 IPDAAKKRKFHR

-771 YSGNGHN
+771 YDGNGHN

-880 IIGTQSPIYAADPK
+880 IIGAQSPIYAADPK

-1042 DFPQDDQYGA
+1042 DFPQDDLYGA

-1078 EGDYSALQQM
+1078 EGDYAALQQM

-1167 FAQARLNRYRA
+1167 FVQARLNRYRA

-1275 VANARNTYFNSQDS
+1275 VNDARNTYFNSQDS

-1455 IVELPPLTV
+1455 IVELPPLVV

-1531 LVMRGHTV
+1531 LVMRGHSA

-1551 TQTEEI
+1551 TQAEEI

-1562 TGITNIRLPETSTLA
+1562 TGITNIRLPETSTLE
-1577 TLRLPA
+1577 TLMLPA
-1583 TITSVALTAQPNLS
+1583 TITSVALTAQPSLS
-1597 TFSMEGYAALESLTI
+1597 TFTMEGYAALESFVV
-1612 TGSPLIDSKT
+1612 TGSPLLATQSIVK
-1622 LVTAVYTAQLTNP
+1622 AIYEAQRECQ
-1635 VLTTLTLKDIEWTG
+1635 VLTTLTLKDLQWENLTV
-1649 LNINV
+1649 NI
-1654 LMWMADL
+1654 LSWMADL
-1661 NTINLNGSNS
+1661 QRITVNGTIGIFEDNPITNA
-1671 IDIYEPDLYQSV
+1671 I
-1683 VTFDR
+1683 TFS
-1688 KLKIIHKWGNVDQED
+1688 LKDKFNRKWGNVDDET
-1703 SPEHQGLK
+1703 SAEHQGLK
-1711 LIYHKINLT
+1711 LTYRQRQLDTLT
-1720 DVYVT
+1720 AR
-1725 GNFYPNQ
+1725 GNFYPES
-1732 GDIFQFGVMPNPP
+1732 GDTFPFTAVPN
-1745 QSSEY
+1745 SVY
-1750 SNSFTKI
+1750 VNGFTKI
-1757 VFSTERR
+1757 RYS
-1764 SGLSEATITEDGL
+1764 LSEEAGYLRNSRASIDPITGVL
-1777 FEATEVSESKS
+1777 TVESLSNSIDRAK
-1788 VYRVTAALTNWYNGQ
+1788 VIITVTTYFAGQ
-1803 TSFIQ
+1803 YGEMVAEKEI
-1808 SYRDIDVYNRK
+1808 DIYNRK
-1819 AELGDYVY
+1819 AALGDFVY
-1827 HDGTYSSDDN
+1827 HDGTYSSPDTY
-1837 FDGQK
+1837 DGEKQV
-1842 KAIGICCYTAPED
+1842 IGVCCWIAPQD
-1855 SDGNIVEAL
+1855 AQGNIITDLA
-1864 FNPADRHKRLMVALK
+1864 NPDDKQKRLMCALR
-1879 DVSDYFSTWQWGCYY
+1879 DASASGTGSTGNSLTLSEWQWGSYY
-1894 NTGGATYDLFDFTEN
+1894 NTGDATSDIYDFTDSHAKLEVPEPEALLTRTTFYDLPT
-1909 HNKLQIVDAQ
+1909 IVNLTTS
-1919 GNVLL
+1919 GMP
-1924 STSSFYDIPTIGNYT
+1924 STSINDP
-1939 SHGMATN
+1939 
-1946 YITDENMRDETSTL
+1946 NMRDEISTL
-1960 GRNND
+1960 GVQNHGFVPFTPGQSGGD
-1965 GFKPYAPTLGAG
+1965 GVIGGTTPNGTYTETESQLNARTLTAELADLAG
-1977 DGVTGGVGGGD
+1977 DG
-1988 YAETSGRIAS
+1988 YH
-1998 RTLAPTNGIN
+1998 
-2008 SPTTTSPA
+2008 
-2016 SLELAGPGWDYQEGD
+2016 EGD
-2031 IVNMGYARTLK
+2031 IVNSGYAKTLK
-2042 IIEQRNKILNNG
+2042 IIQHRNKILNNG
-2054 IVVDNIENN
+2054 VVLYPAEGDVQERRL
-2063 VPDKIGPFV
+2063 GPL
-2072 PPAATE
+2072 PTPAAISGRTE
-2078 NKSELTVLCDMIR
+2078 LENLVSLIAT
-2091 QLREDMQNYYDPQNQ
+2091 LRNYMATEYQDA
-2106 NPPTAKWSQIFFP
+2106 NPTKWSQIYYP
-2119 AASAAYAF
+2119 AASAAYAY
-2127 EPDHAG
+2127 EPTVVG
-2133 FELDDRFKAHNWFM
+2133 FELANKFKAHNWFL
-2147 PAPGLMARIYWYQ
+2147 PANGLLMRFCWYR
-2160 SKGLTGEASEKNIF
+2160 SKGTGSSQNIF
-2174 KKATNRGVY
+2174 KKAIDKQIFTNFSASNFW
-2183 TRIVTSSSNTYY
+2183 SSTEYASYGAWQCHFSNYNT
-2195 YWCSAESYSYYAWYI
+2195 
-2210 RGDGYF
+2210 GYHTKF
-2216 GINYKYYDFRVRAV
+2216 YGFRVRPV

>member
-1 MAKKVIIRG
+1 MAKKIKIQG
-10 SFLLQSLTD
+10 TGHLHSITD
-19 PWGGINETDHD
+19 PWGGVNDTDHE
-30 IIPYSERGATTVVH
+30 IEVYGTIVPPGA
-44 PGEEWGMN
+44 EWGMN
-52 RGEVERFNKLHFGTK
+52 RDEVERFMKECFGK
-67 KIGCLYVTTER
+67 KKAGAIHNTTTR
-78 QQDNYKHIWGF
+78 QQDNFKHTWGF
-89 ATEADKVTYLEAL
+89 ATEADKETYLAAL

-118 RICDAA
+118 RIFDEP
-124 IPINEDQGV
+124 IPINEEQGV
-133 NYSARLSTS
+133 NYSARLTTS

-169 NGTIDNVGVNGT
+169 NGTVDNVGVNGT
-181 INIWRSSNGVDWGNP
+181 INIWRSVNGVDWGNP
-196 IGSQQLPSRRL
+196 IGSQQLPSRNL

-232 SFQYEDSEGVT
+232 SFQYEDSEGET

-312 IPQPVEISDANL
+312 IPQDVEISDANL

-354 YFDEASATELEKAK
+354 YFDETTATEQEKAR

-403 GIRLTNA
+403 GIRLTNS

-425 VGVVHTYQNA
+425 VGEVHTYQNA

-442 TTAYLYFAVDGTIQT
+442 TTAYLYFSVEGVIQT
-457 DQYWPLAVDQ
+457 GQYWSLAVDQ
-467 SIDYNPTTMNA
+467 SIDYNPTPMNS
-478 DGFRF
+478 DGFYF

-498 INANTGQAVAATWSN
+498 INARTGQVVEANYSER
-513 GMTFKSPKGYVADD
+513 MTFKAPKGYVADSS
-527 NGTMHLHLDAGDK
+527 GTIHLHLDAGDK
-540 LHITGYDPFSEFI
+540 LHITGYDPLSVFI
-553 TNANASM
+553 GPNGATASM
-560 TMMMKIKTSNV
+560 TMEIDIKVGNV

-578 LRVGTVNNG
+578 LRVGTYNNG

-598 AYHMT
+598 AYHLT

-615 LQEDECTFV
+615 LQEDERTHV
-624 ALNIVNNLSNSGL
+624 TLNIIYNLGGRGL
-637 NFVRI
+637 NFDRI

-649 REYIYGIDRFVADS
+649 REFIYGVDRFVADG
-663 GSGGIVIGSDSAC
+663 GSGGIVIGSDSAD
-676 VDVYSI
+676 VDIYSI
-682 DVYKQ
+682 RVYKQ
-687 ALSSHN
+687 ALSSQN
-693 IMQDYKSS
+693 ILQDYKSS

-722 TISYAKTSELYSTML
+722 TISYAKTSEVYSTML

-752 NGSGVK
+752 NGSQAK

-771 YSGNGHN
+771 YDGNGHK

-783 YDLSRIYTKLK
+783 YELSRIYTHLK

-805 WTWNLRFQFSD
+805 WLWNLRFQFSSN
-816 ASEVWSVN
+816 SEVWSVN
-824 AALNAETLLLTGAD
+824 AALNTETLLMTGED

-850 TKADAKCNWASSSQS
+850 TKADAKANWASSSQS
-865 HKMGMMNAYGALWKQ
+865 HKMGMMNAYGTLWKQ

-926 GPAKNDKATWGLGVK
+926 GPAKNDKATWGHGVK
-941 SDHYKVDGSK
+941 SDHYIVNGSK
-951 KSMYTCLEG
+951 KSMFTCLEG

-984 PADSENKMNETFI
+984 PADSGNKMNETLI

-1042 DFPQDDQYGA
+1042 EFPLDDQYGA
-1052 GNGNTVKFYRRAWNL
+1052 GNGNTIKFWRRARNL
-1067 VYLCNP
+1067 IYLSNP
-1073 NLVAI
+1073 NLLAI
-1078 EGDYSALQQM
+1078 EGDYAALQQM

-1148 AEYMPNS
+1148 ADYMPNS

-1167 FAQARLNRYRA
+1167 FVKARLDRHRA
-1178 ESSLWWEE
+1178 ENPSWWEE

-1195 GKITAAKDNWCKNT
+1195 GKIMAAKDNWCKNT
-1209 YFVLNP
+1209 YEVLNP
-1215 AGKITMYRDDDDT
+1215 EGKITMYRDDDDT

-1248 RYNDDGEWA
+1248 RYNDEGEWA
-1257 DADGYGEVWNEG
+1257 DAEGRGEVWDAE
-1269 TGQYNT
+1269 TGQYNI
-1275 VANARNTYFNSQDS
+1275 VENARNTYFNSQDS

-1316 EGSVEAFFQKYFFDI
+1316 EGSAEAFFQKYFFDI

-1354 MAAGNYTNN
+1354 MALGNYTNN

-1455 IVELPPLTV
+1455 IVALPPLTV

-1500 RLTEWIINEAG
+1500 RLTEWTINADG
-1511 DQTVQNRSTSISFS
+1511 NQAVQNRSTSISFS

-1551 TQTEEI
+1551 TQAEEI

-1597 TFSMEGYAALESLTI
+1597 TFTMEGYAALESLI
-1612 TGSPLIDSKT
+1612 VTGSPSLNTKQIIASTYSAQQEENNLRT
-1622 LVTAVYTAQLTNP
+1622 LV
-1635 VLTTLTLKDIEWTG
+1635 LKDIAWTDMPVY
-1649 LNINV
+1649 IV
-1654 LMWMADL
+1654 SWMADL
-1661 NTINLNGSNS
+1661 PSVTVNGT
-1671 IDIYEPDLYQSV
+1671 IDIYESGGTQNS
-1683 VTFDR
+1683 VTFA
-1688 KLKIIHKWGNVDQED
+1688 LKDKFNRKWGNVDDAESED
-1703 SPEHQGLK
+1703 YQGL
-1711 LIYHKINLT
+1711 LMSYTIVPLT
-1720 DVYVT
+1720 IAECRIK
-1725 GNFYPNQ
+1725 GNFYYDTLLPNEAQ
-1732 GDIFQFGVMPNPP
+1732 PNTFQYGVKAGSDFENG
-1745 QSSEY
+1745 
-1750 SNSFTKI
+1750 FTKI
-1757 VFSTERR
+1757 RYELVNSQTWPYQDGQVSIDENT
-1764 SGLSEATITEDGL
+1764 GLLTVDLSALHTLETILQVKAIITRYPGGSDTVIYKNVNL
-1777 FEATEVSESKS
+1777 YK
-1788 VYRVTAALTNWYNGQ
+1788 
-1803 TSFIQ
+1803 
-1808 SYRDIDVYNRK
+1808 RDAQLGDVVYN
-1819 AELGDYVY
+1819 
-1827 HDGTYSSDDN
+1827 DGTYSSPTQLDEDKTPIGVCCFVAPRDN
-1837 FDGQK
+1837 NGD
-1842 KAIGICCYTAPED
+1842 
-1855 SDGNIVEAL
+1855 IVQAL
-1864 FNPADRHKRLMVALK
+1864 FNRNDKHKRIMVALA
-1879 DVSDYFSTWQWGCYY
+1879 DVKASTETWQWGAYFY
-1894 NTGGATYDLFDFTEN
+1894 HAANANPDPQYSIYDYDSESGKTYDQRKLFIAN
-1909 HNKLQIVDAQ
+1909 
-1919 GNVLL
+1919 LL
-1924 STSSFYDIPTIGNYT
+1924 DQTGFYDISDIFNMTASGGST
-1939 SHGMATN
+1939 STN
-1946 YITDENMRDETSTL
+1946 DGTMRDNSTL
-1960 GRNND
+1960 GTQNA
-1965 GFKPYAPTLGAG
+1965 GFKPFDPGSASG
-1977 DGVTGGVGGGD
+1977 DGVNGGTVEG
-1988 YAETSGRIAS
+1988 ETSYEIADRLNE
-1998 RTLAPTNGIN
+1998 RTLNANLVGLTFLGED
-2008 SPTTTSPA
+2008 SLPA
-2016 SLELAGPGWDYQEGD
+2016 IYSEGD
-2031 IVNMGYARTLK
+2031 IVNSGFAKTLR
-2042 IIEQRNKILNNG
+2042 IIRQRNTILNNQI
-2054 IVVDNIENN
+2054 IVNPGGVN
-2063 VPDKIGPFV
+2063 PTIGPL
-2072 PPAATE
+2072 PIPAAINSE
-2078 NKSELTVLCDMIR
+2078 SELSRLYTLMVDI
-2091 QLREDMQNYYDPQNQ
+2091 QNHMAATYGEQ
-2106 NPPTAKWSQIFFP
+2106 NPAKWSQLYYP
-2119 AASAAYAF
+2119 AASAAYAYQ
-2127 EPDHAG
+2127 PVAG
-2133 FELDDRFKAHNWFM
+2133 GKPLADKFKPHNWFL
-2147 PAPGLMARIYWYQ
+2147 PAVGLLRRLYWYI
-2160 SKGLTGEASEKNIF
+2160 SKGANSSDNIF
-2174 KKATNRGVY
+2174 KDAIDAGLF
-2183 TRIVTSSSNTYY
+2183 SSSGTNSSRAGFSSAS
-2195 YWCSAESYSYYAWYI
+2195 YWSSSEYNSTYAWTVGFSSGSTYSVT
-2210 RGDGYF
+2210 
-2216 GINYKYYDFRVRAV
+2216 KCTATRVRAV

>member
-1 MAKKVIIRG
+1 M
-10 SFLLQSLTD
+10 
-19 PWGGINETDHD
+19 
-30 IIPYSERGATTVVH
+30 VH

-89 ATEADKVTYLEAL
+89 ATEADKVTYLKAL

-124 IPINEDQGV
+124 IPINEEQGV

-181 INIWRSSNGVDWGNP
+181 ISIWRSSNGVDWGNP

-312 IPQPVEISDANL
+312 IPQDVEISDANL

-338 AADASVQSEA
+338 AADATVQSEA

-442 TTAYLYFAVDGTIQT
+442 TTAYLYFAVDDTIQT

-467 SIDYNPTTMNA
+467 SIDYNPTTMNNN
-478 DGFRF
+478 GFYF
-483 DPSVRSNNEDHPETV
+483 DPSVRSNNEDHPEIV
-498 INANTGQAVAATWSN
+498 INARTGQAVEANYSE
-513 GMTFKSPKGYVADD
+513 GMTFKSPKGYVADSS
-527 NGTMHLHLDAGDK
+527 GTIHLHLDAGDK
-540 LHITGYDPFSEFI
+540 LHISGYDPFSDFI
-553 TNANASM
+553 GPNGATASM
-560 TMMMKIKTSNV
+560 TMELDIKVGNV

-578 LRVGTVNNG
+578 LRVGTYNNG

-598 AYHMT
+598 AYHLT

-615 LQEDECTFV
+615 LQEDERTHV
-624 ALNIVNNLSNSGL
+624 TLNVVYNLGGRGL
-637 NFVRI
+637 NFDRI

-649 REYIYGIDRFVADS
+649 REFIYGVDRFVADG
-663 GSGGIVIGSDSAC
+663 GSGGIVIGSDSAD
-676 VDVYSI
+676 VDIYSI
-682 DVYKQ
+682 RVYKQ
-687 ALSSHN
+687 ALSSQN
-693 IMQDYKSS
+693 VLQDYKSS

-1078 EGDYSALQQM
+1078 EGDYAALQQM

-1129 RKDATT
+1129 SKDAST

-1167 FAQARLNRYRA
+1167 FVQARLNRYRA

-1248 RYNDDGEWA
+1248 RYNDNGDWA
-1257 DADGYGEVWNEG
+1257 DANGKGEEWDEATGEYNNVAQVDEA
-1269 TGQYNT
+1269 TGQYIPET
-1275 VANARNTYFNSQDS
+1275 VPRNTYFNSQDS

-1415 TDGGTTHSYVFKV
+1415 TDSGTTHSYVFKV

-1531 LVMRGHTV
+1531 LVMRGHSA

-1551 TQTEEI
+1551 TQAEEI

-1577 TLRLPA
+1577 TLYLPA

-1597 TFSMEGYAALESLTI
+1597 TFSMEGYAALESLVI
-1612 TGSPLIDSKT
+1612 TGSPRVNTQTI
-1622 LVTAVYTAQLTNP
+1622 VMAINEAQQETQVLTN
-1635 VLTTLTLKDIEWTG
+1635 LTLKDLQWSN
-1649 LNINV
+1649 LPVNV
-1654 LMWMADL
+1654 LSWMADL
-1661 NTINLNGSNS
+1661 QNITINGT
-1671 IDIYEPDLYQSV
+1671 IDIDETVSTGNA
-1683 VTFDR
+1683 VTFT
-1688 KLKIIHKWGNVDQED
+1688 LKEKFIRKWGNVDD
-1703 SPEHQGLK
+1703 DDVSQGYRGL
-1711 LIYHKINLT
+1711 LLSYT
-1720 DVYVT
+1720 RRPFAVDPSVR
-1725 GNFYPNQ
+1725 GNFYVEAGN
-1732 GDIFQFGVMPNPP
+1732 DFQFSIRPNS
-1745 QSSEY
+1745 QYE
-1750 SNSFTKI
+1750 NAFTNI
-1757 VFSTERR
+1757 VWRVEKAN
-1764 SGLSEATITEDGL
+1764 SGLQQGVEIESNTGLLHVTQPLSASRTI
-1777 FEATEVSESKS
+1777 FS
-1788 VYRVTAALTNWYNGQ
+1788 VYASITTYDKANDSYGLVTVHKEIEIW
-1803 TSFIQ
+1803 
-1808 SYRDIDVYNRK
+1808 NRP
-1819 AELGDYVY
+1819 AQLGDYVY
-1827 HDGTYSSDDN
+1827 HDGTYSSVETY
-1837 FDGQK
+1837 DGEK
-1842 KAIGICCYTAPED
+1842 TVIGVCCYVAPRYTTNDPEGAYHEGD
-1855 SDGNIVEAL
+1855 IVPDL
-1864 FNPADRHKRLMVALK
+1864 FNPDDRMTRLMVALNNLSAQGS
-1879 DVSDYFSTWQWGCYY
+1879 VSSGALSLTTFQWGSYY
-1894 NTGGATYDLFDFTEN
+1894 NNGSSAANELYDYNTAESTMAN
-1909 HNKLQIVDAQ
+1909 RKLQVVDLN

-1924 STSSFYDIPTIGNYT
+1924 SRSTFYDVPKILNVSYDSAYT
-1939 SHGMATN
+1939 GL
-1946 YITDENMRDETSTL
+1946 TDAIMRDETSDL
-1960 GRNND
+1960 GILND
-1965 GFKPYAPTLGAG
+1965 GFKVYNSYDQNGEGVSAYNEGA
-1977 DGVTGGVGGGD
+1977 
-1988 YAETSGRIAS
+1988 SRIAT
-1998 RTLAPTNGIN
+1998 RTVGDEGNNVPRNLLSDWWKTQYDNR
-2008 SPTTTSPA
+2008 
-2016 SLELAGPGWDYQEGD
+2016 EAGRPFL
-2031 IVNMGYARTLK
+2031 VNQGYANTLHL
-2042 IIEQRNKILNNG
+2042 IEHRNTILNNG
-2054 IVVDNIENN
+2054 IILIPENTS
-2063 VPDKIGPFV
+2063 IGQTADILGPLAQ
-2072 PPAATE
+2072 PSAGPGYTE
-2078 NKSELTVLCDMIR
+2078 MESLASLMGELRTYMG
-2091 QLREDMQNYYDPQNQ
+2091 EHFGETN
-2106 NPPTAKWSQIFFP
+2106 TAKWSQIFYP
-2119 AASAAYAF
+2119 AASAAYAY
-2127 EPDHAG
+2127 EPSVPSTVQLA
-2133 FELDDRFKAHNWFM
+2133 DRFKAHNWFL
-2147 PAPGLMARIYWYQ
+2147 PAVGLLKRLAWYWKQ
-2160 SKGLTGEASEKNIF
+2160 GTTSNMNIF
-2174 KKATNRGVY
+2174 KAALAGGFFTNFAS
-2183 TRIVTSSSNTYY
+2183 TSADFWSSSEGINNGSWTVHFASSGYSNTYTKY
-2195 YWCSAESYSYYAWYI
+2195 NSYA
-2210 RGDGYF
+2210 G
-2216 GINYKYYDFRVRAV
+2216 RAV

>member
-1 MAKKVIIRG
+1 MAKKVIIKGR
-10 SFLLQSLTD
+10 FLLLSLTD
-19 PWGGINETDHD
+19 PWGGTNDTDHD
-30 IIPYSERGATTVVH
+30 IIPYSERGATTVVR

-118 RICDAA
+118 RICDAV
-124 IPINEDQGV
+124 IPINEEQGV

-181 INIWRSSNGVDWGNP
+181 INIWRSANGVDWGNP
-196 IGSQQLPSRRL
+196 IGSQQLPSRNL

-269 QRPFSGDKVNVGFYI
+269 QRPFSGDKVNVGFFI
-284 QGYGQMFLYVTCD
+284 QGYGQMFLNVTCD

-312 IPQPVEISDANL
+312 IPQDVEISDANL

-338 AADASVQSEA
+338 AADATVQSEA

-442 TTAYLYFAVDGTIQT
+442 TTAYLYFAVDDTIQT

-467 SIDYNPTTMNA
+467 SIDYNPTTMNNN
-478 DGFRF
+478 GFYF
-483 DPSVRSNNEDHPETV
+483 DPSVRSNNEDHPEIV
-498 INANTGQAVAATWSN
+498 INARTGQAVEANYSE
-513 GMTFKSPKGYVADD
+513 GMTFKSPKGYVADSS
-527 NGTMHLHLDAGDK
+527 GTIHLHLDAGDK
-540 LHITGYDPFSEFI
+540 LHISGYDPFSDFI
-553 TNANASM
+553 GPNGATASM
-560 TMMMKIKTSNV
+560 TMELDIKVGNV

-578 LRVGTVNNG
+578 LRVGTYNNG

-598 AYHMT
+598 AYHLT

-615 LQEDECTFV
+615 LQEDERTHIT
-624 ALNIVNNLSNSGL
+624 LNVVYNLGGRGL
-637 NFVRI
+637 NFDRI

-649 REYIYGIDRFVADS
+649 REFIYGVDRFVADG
-663 GSGGIVIGSDSAC
+663 GSGGIVIGSDSAD
-676 VDVYSI
+676 VDIYSI
-682 DVYKQ
+682 RVYKQ
-687 ALSSHN
+687 ALSSQN
-693 IMQDYKSS
+693 VLQDYKSS

-1167 FAQARLNRYRA
+1167 FVQARLNRYRA

-1275 VANARNTYFNSQDS
+1275 VNDARNTYFNSQDS

-1455 IVELPPLTV
+1455 IVELPPLVV

-1531 LVMRGHTV
+1531 LVMRGHSA

-1551 TQTEEI
+1551 TQAEEI

-1597 TFSMEGYAALESLTI
+1597 TFTMEGYAALESLTI
-1612 TGSPLIDSKT
+1612 TGSPQVNTQTIVIAIYD
-1622 LVTAVYTAQLTNP
+1622 AQQETQVLTN
-1635 VLTTLTLKDIEWTG
+1635 LTLKDLQWSN
-1649 LNINV
+1649 LPVNI
-1654 LMWMADL
+1654 LSWMADL
-1661 NTINLNGSNS
+1661 QNITVNGTIGIFEDNPTTNA
-1671 IDIYEPDLYQSV
+1671 
-1683 VTFDR
+1683 VTFV
-1688 KLKIIHKWGNVDQED
+1688 LKEKFNRKWGNVDNAE
-1703 SPEHQGLK
+1703 SNEHQGL
-1711 LIYHKINLT
+1711 LLT
-1720 DVYVT
+1720 YRPRRLESASVK
-1725 GNFYPNQ
+1725 GNFYNESGTQFTFTIEPN
-1732 GDIFQFGVMPNPP
+1732 
-1745 QSSEY
+1745 SSY
-1750 SNSFTKI
+1750 VNAFTKI
-1757 VFSTERR
+1757 SWSI
-1764 SGLSEATITEDGL
+1764 SGLQYTQASIDPVTGLLTVENLSNLVDTATITAMITTYYEGV
-1777 FEATEVSESKS
+1777 ESAVVVSK
-1788 VYRVTAALTNWYNGQ
+1788 
-1803 TSFIQ
+1803 
-1808 SYRDIDVYNRK
+1808 DVQIYNRK
-1819 AELGDYVY
+1819 AQLGDYVY
-1827 HDGTYSSDDN
+1827 HDGTFSSPDSYT
-1837 FDGQK
+1837 GEK
-1842 KAIGICCYTAPED
+1842 YVIGHCCYLAPVD
-1855 SDGNIVEAL
+1855 NNGDIVAEL
-1864 FNPADRHKRLMVALK
+1864 FHPQDKHKRLMVARAN
-1879 DVSDYFSTWQWGCYY
+1879 VSATGSQESGGLTYSSWQWGAYR
-1894 NTGGATYDLFDFTEN
+1894 NTGLSAADYAAYCLHDLVPNE
-1909 HNKLQIVDAQ
+1909 
-1919 GNVLL
+1919 GNDLYHAL
-1924 STSSFYDIPTIGNYT
+1924 KCPEANLDTSSFYNIPTIIDLTGST
-1939 SHGMATN
+1939 F
-1946 YITDENMRDETSTL
+1946 YITDANMRDEVSTL
-1960 GRNND
+1960 GVQNY
-1965 GFKPYAPTLGAG
+1965 GFKPFPYNAHYS
-1977 DGVTGGVGGGD
+1977 DGVTGGNVVGSEFFDGNIS
-1988 YAETSGRIAS
+1988 A
-1998 RTLAPTNGIN
+1998 RTL
-2008 SPTTTSPA
+2008 SA
-2016 SLELAGPGWDYQEGD
+2016 SLAALAGDGYSEGD
-2031 IVNMGYARTLK
+2031 IVNSGYAKTLK
-2042 IIEQRNKILNNG
+2042 IIEHRNKILNNG
-2054 IVVDNIENN
+2054 VVMIPADAEHGISEDRLGPLELPHASAGQTELQSLASLMGNLRQYMASHYSETN
-2063 VPDKIGPFV
+2063 V
-2072 PPAATE
+2072 
-2078 NKSELTVLCDMIR
+2078 
-2091 QLREDMQNYYDPQNQ
+2091 
-2106 NPPTAKWSQIFFP
+2106 AKWTQLYFP
-2119 AASAAYAF
+2119 AASAAYAYQPSVPSNF
-2127 EPDHAG
+2127 VLADK
-2133 FELDDRFKAHNWFM
+2133 FKAHNWFL
-2147 PAPGLMARIYWYQ
+2147 PAEGLLDRIHWYLK
-2160 SKGLTGEASEKNIF
+2160 KGTDSQLNIF
-2174 KKATNRGVY
+2174 RKALADGVF
-2183 TRIVTSSSNTYY
+2183 VNFSSSY
-2195 YWCSAESYSYYAWYI
+2195 YWSSTESSAYIAWYVHFGGTGSSSTYKISSYY
-2210 RGDGYF
+2210 
-2216 GINYKYYDFRVRAV
+2216 VRAV

>member
-1 MAKKVIIRG
+1 MAKKIKIQG
-10 SFLLQSLTD
+10 TGHLHSITD
-19 PWGGINETDHD
+19 PWGGVNDTDHE
-30 IIPYSERGATTVVH
+30 IEVYGTIVPAGA
-44 PGEEWGMN
+44 EWGMN
-52 RGEVERFNKLHFGTK
+52 RDEVERFMKECFGK
-67 KIGCLYVTTER
+67 KKAGAIHNTTTR
-78 QQDNYKHIWGF
+78 QQDNFKHTWGF
-89 ATEADKVTYLEAL
+89 ATEADKETYLAAL

-118 RICDAA
+118 RIFDEP
-124 IPINEDQGV
+124 IPINEEQGV

-196 IGSQQLPSRRL
+196 IGSQQLPSRNL

-513 GMTFKSPKGYVADD
+513 GMTFKSPKGYVADE

-1167 FAQARLNRYRA
+1167 FVQARLNRYRA

-1257 DADGYGEVWNEG
+1257 DAEGYGEVWNEG

-1275 VANARNTYFNSQDS
+1275 VNDARNTYFNSQDS

-1455 IVELPPLTV
+1455 IVELPPLVV

-1531 LVMRGHTV
+1531 LVMRGHSA

-1551 TQTEEI
+1551 TQAEEI

-1577 TLRLPA
+1577 TLYLPA
-1583 TITSVALTAQPNLS
+1583 TVTSVALTAQPNLT

-1612 TGSPLIDSKT
+1612 TGSPQVNTQTIVIAIYD
-1622 LVTAVYTAQLTNP
+1622 AQQETQVLTN
-1635 VLTTLTLKDIEWTG
+1635 LTLKNLQWSN
-1649 LNINV
+1649 LPVNI
-1654 LMWMADL
+1654 LSWMADL
-1661 NTINLNGSNS
+1661 QNITVNGTIGIFEDNPTTNA
-1671 IDIYEPDLYQSV
+1671 
-1683 VTFDR
+1683 VTFD
-1688 KLKIIHKWGNVDQED
+1688 LKEKFNRKWGNVDNAE
-1703 SPEHQGLK
+1703 SNEHQGL
-1711 LIYHKINLT
+1711 LLT
-1720 DVYVT
+1720 YRPRRLESASVK
-1725 GNFYPNQ
+1725 GNFYNESGTQFPFTIEPN
-1732 GDIFQFGVMPNPP
+1732 
-1745 QSSEY
+1745 SSY
-1750 SNSFTKI
+1750 VNAFTKI
-1757 VFSTERR
+1757 SWSM
-1764 SGLSEATITEDGL
+1764 SGLQYTQASIDPVTGLLTVENLSNLVDTATITAMITTYYEGV
-1777 FEATEVSESKS
+1777 ESAVVVSK
-1788 VYRVTAALTNWYNGQ
+1788 
-1803 TSFIQ
+1803 
-1808 SYRDIDVYNRK
+1808 DVQIYNRK
-1819 AELGDYVY
+1819 AQLGDYVY
-1827 HDGTYSSDDN
+1827 HDGTFSSPDSYT
-1837 FDGQK
+1837 GEK
-1842 KAIGICCYTAPED
+1842 YVIGHCCYLAPVD
-1855 SDGNIVEAL
+1855 NNGDIVAEL
-1864 FNPADRHKRLMVALK
+1864 FHPQDKHKRLMVARAN
-1879 DVSDYFSTWQWGCYY
+1879 VSATGSQESGGLTYSSWQWGAYR
-1894 NTGGATYDLFDFTEN
+1894 NTGLSAADYAAYCLHDLVPNE
-1909 HNKLQIVDAQ
+1909 
-1919 GNVLL
+1919 GNDLYHAL
-1924 STSSFYDIPTIGNYT
+1924 KCPEANLDTSSFYNIPTIIDLTGST
-1939 SHGMATN
+1939 F
-1946 YITDENMRDETSTL
+1946 YITDANMRDEVSTL
-1960 GRNND
+1960 GVQNYS
-1965 GFKPYAPTLGAG
+1965 FKPFPYNAHYG
-1977 DGVTGGVGGGD
+1977 DGVTGGNVVGSEFFDGNIS
-1988 YAETSGRIAS
+1988 A
-1998 RTLAPTNGIN
+1998 RTL
-2008 SPTTTSPA
+2008 SA
-2016 SLELAGPGWDYQEGD
+2016 SLAALAGDGYSEGD
-2031 IVNMGYARTLK
+2031 IVNSGYAKTLK
-2042 IIEQRNKILNNG
+2042 IIEHRNKILNNG
-2054 IVVDNIENN
+2054 VVMIPADEEHGISEDRLGPLELPHASAGQTELQSLASLMGNLRQYMASHYSETN
-2063 VPDKIGPFV
+2063 V
-2072 PPAATE
+2072 
-2078 NKSELTVLCDMIR
+2078 
-2091 QLREDMQNYYDPQNQ
+2091 
-2106 NPPTAKWSQIFFP
+2106 AKWTQLYFP
-2119 AASAAYAF
+2119 AASAAYAYQPSVPSNF
-2127 EPDHAG
+2127 VLADK
-2133 FELDDRFKAHNWFM
+2133 FKAHNWFL
-2147 PAPGLMARIYWYQ
+2147 PAEGILDRIHWYLK
-2160 SKGLTGEASEKNIF
+2160 KGADSELNIF
-2174 KKATNRGVY
+2174 RKALAAGLFVSFSSSGYWSSTEYSGTFAWLVTFGGTYSNAY
-2183 TRIVTSSSNTYY
+2183 IKTSS
-2195 YWCSAESYSYYAWYI
+2195 YA
-2210 RGDGYF
+2210 
-2216 GINYKYYDFRVRAV
+2216 VRAV

>member
-1 MAKKVIIRG
+1 MAKKIKITG
-10 SFLLQSLTD
+10 NDLLHTIND
-19 PWGGINETDHD
+19 DWGGVNNTSENIEIHGFT
-30 IIPYSERGATTVVH
+30 IP
-44 PGEEWGMN
+44 PGVEWGMN
-52 RGEVERFNKLHFGTK
+52 REEVERFIKAQFKGRV
-67 KIGCLYVTTER
+67 GCLYVTTER

-124 IPINEDQGV
+124 IPINEEQGV

-196 IGSQQLPSRRL
+196 IGSQQLPSRGL

-338 AADASVQSEA
+338 AADATVQSEA

-442 TTAYLYFAVDGTIQT
+442 TTAYLYFAVDDTIQT

-467 SIDYNPTTMNA
+467 SIDYNPTTMNNN
-478 DGFRF
+478 GFYF
-483 DPSVRSNNEDHPETV
+483 DPSVRSNNEDHPEIV
-498 INANTGQAVAATWSN
+498 INARTGQAVEANYSE
-513 GMTFKSPKGYVADD
+513 GMTFKSPKGYVADSS
-527 NGTMHLHLDAGDK
+527 GTIHLHLDAGDK
-540 LHITGYDPFSEFI
+540 LHISGYDPFSDFI
-553 TNANASM
+553 GPNGATASM
-560 TMMMKIKTSNV
+560 TMELDIKVGNV

-578 LRVGTVNNG
+578 LRVGTYNNG

-598 AYHMT
+598 AYHLT

-615 LQEDECTFV
+615 LQEDERTHIT
-624 ALNIVNNLSNSGL
+624 LNVVYNLGGRGL
-637 NFVRI
+637 NFDRI

-649 REYIYGIDRFVADS
+649 REFIYGVDRFVADG
-663 GSGGIVIGSDSAC
+663 GSGGIVIGSDSAD
-676 VDVYSI
+676 VDIYSI
-682 DVYKQ
+682 RVYKQ
-687 ALSSHN
+687 ALSSQN
-693 IMQDYKSS
+693 VLQDYKSS

-771 YSGNGHN
+771 YDGNGHN

-941 SDHYKVDGSK
+941 SDHYIVNGSK

-960 SSNGRELVE
+960 SSNGREMVE

-1067 VYLCNP
+1067 IYLCNP
-1073 NLVAI
+1073 NLAAI
-1078 EGDYSALQQM
+1078 EGDYAALQQM

-1167 FAQARLNRYRA
+1167 FVQARLNRYRA
-1178 ESSLWWEE
+1178 ESSLWWHES
-1186 GECDLCQAW
+1186 ECDLCQAW

-1209 YFVLNP
+1209 YFVLTP
-1215 AGKITMYRDDDDT
+1215 DGKITMYRDDDDT

-1275 VANARNTYFNSQDS
+1275 VNDARNTYFNSQDS

-1455 IVELPPLTV
+1455 IVELPPLVV

-1500 RLTEWIINEAG
+1500 RLTAWIINEAG

-1551 TQTEEI
+1551 TQAEEI

-1597 TFSMEGYAALESLTI
+1597 TFTMEGYAALESLTI
-1612 TGSPLIDSKT
+1612 TGSPQVNTQTIVLA
-1622 LVTAVYTAQLTNP
+1622 LYEAQQETQVLTN
-1635 VLTTLTLKDIEWTG
+1635 LTLKDLQWSN
-1649 LNINV
+1649 LPVNI
-1654 LMWMADL
+1654 LSWMADL
-1661 NTINLNGSNS
+1661 QNITINGTIGIFEDNPTTNA
-1671 IDIYEPDLYQSV
+1671 
-1683 VTFDR
+1683 VTFD
-1688 KLKIIHKWGNVDQED
+1688 LKDKFNRKWGNVDNAE
-1703 SPEHQGLK
+1703 SNEHQGLLLSYRPRRLESASVK
-1711 LIYHKINLT
+1711 
-1720 DVYVT
+1720 
-1725 GNFYPNQ
+1725 GNFYNESGTQFPFTIEPNSAY
-1732 GDIFQFGVMPNPP
+1732 VNA
-1745 QSSEY
+1745 
-1750 SNSFTKI
+1750 FTKI
-1757 VFSTERR
+1757 SWSM
-1764 SGLSEATITEDGL
+1764 SGLQYTQASIDPVTGLLTVENLSNLVDTATITAMITTYYEGV
-1777 FEATEVSESKS
+1777 ESAVVVSK
-1788 VYRVTAALTNWYNGQ
+1788 
-1803 TSFIQ
+1803 
-1808 SYRDIDVYNRK
+1808 DVQIYNRK
-1819 AELGDYVY
+1819 AQLGDYVY
-1827 HDGTYSSDDN
+1827 HDGTYSSPDSYT
-1837 FDGQK
+1837 GEK
-1842 KAIGICCYTAPED
+1842 YVIGHCCYLAPVD
-1855 SDGNIVEAL
+1855 NNGDIVAEL
-1864 FNPADRHKRLMVALK
+1864 FHPQDKQKRLMVARAN
-1879 DVSDYFSTWQWGCYY
+1879 VSATGSQESGGLTYSSWQWGAYR
-1894 NTGGATYDLFDFTEN
+1894 NTNETAADYATRCIHDLVPQEGN
-1909 HNKLQIVDAQ
+1909 NLYHALQCPEA
-1919 GNVLL
+1919 NL
-1924 STSSFYDIPTIGNYT
+1924 STSQFYDIPTIDNFTTTGAASSTIND
-1939 SHGMATN
+1939 A
-1946 YITDENMRDETSTL
+1946 NMRDEISTL
-1960 GRNND
+1960 GIQNY
-1965 GFKPYAPTLGAG
+1965 GFKPYPYNFGNG
-1977 DGVTGGVGGGD
+1977 DGVTGGSVAGSEYFDGKIG
-1988 YAETSGRIAS
+1988 A
-1998 RTLAPTNGIN
+1998 RTLTDAL
-2008 SPTTTSPA
+2008 A
-2016 SLELAGPGWDYQEGD
+2016 ALAGDDYSEGD
-2031 IVNMGYARTLK
+2031 IVNSGYAKTLK
-2042 IIEQRNKILNNG
+2042 IIEHRNKILNNG
-2054 IVVDNIENN
+2054 VVMIPADEEHGISEDRLGPLELPHASAGQTELQSLASLMGNLRQYMASHYSETN
-2063 VPDKIGPFV
+2063 V
-2072 PPAATE
+2072 
-2078 NKSELTVLCDMIR
+2078 
-2091 QLREDMQNYYDPQNQ
+2091 
-2106 NPPTAKWSQIFFP
+2106 AKWTQLYFP
-2119 AASAAYAF
+2119 AASAAYAYQPSVPSNF
-2127 EPDHAG
+2127 VLADK
-2133 FELDDRFKAHNWFM
+2133 FKAHNWFL
-2147 PAPGLMARIYWYQ
+2147 PTTGILCRIHWYLK
-2160 SKGLTGEASEKNIF
+2160 KGADSQLNIF
-2174 KKATNRGVY
+2174 RKALADGLFVNF
-2183 TRIVTSSSNTYY
+2183 TSSH
-2195 YWCSAESYSYYAWYI
+2195 YWCSSESHSYNAWI
-2210 RGDGYF
+2210 VYF
-2216 GINYKYYDFRVRAV
+2216 GGTYSTSNTKNYSNYVRAV

>member
-1 MAKKVIIRG
+1 MAKKVIIKGR
-10 SFLLQSLTD
+10 FLLLSLTD
-19 PWGGINETDHD
+19 PWGGTNDTDHD
-30 IIPYSERGATTVVH
+30 IIPYSERGATTVVR

-118 RICDAA
+118 RICDAV
-124 IPINEDQGV
+124 IPINEEQGV

-181 INIWRSSNGVDWGNP
+181 INIWRSANGVDWGNP
-196 IGSQQLPSRRL
+196 IGSQQLPSRNL

-269 QRPFSGDKVNVGFYI
+269 QRPFSGDKVNVGFFI
-284 QGYGQMFLYVTCD
+284 QGYGQMFLNVTCD

-312 IPQPVEISDANL
+312 IPQDVEISDANL

-338 AADASVQSEA
+338 AADATVQSEA

-442 TTAYLYFAVDGTIQT
+442 TTAYLYFAVDDTIQT

-467 SIDYNPTTMNA
+467 SIDYNPTTMNNN
-478 DGFRF
+478 GFYF
-483 DPSVRSNNEDHPETV
+483 DPSVRSNNEDHPEIV
-498 INANTGQAVAATWSN
+498 INARTGQAVEANYSE
-513 GMTFKSPKGYVADD
+513 GMTFKSPKGYVADSS
-527 NGTMHLHLDAGDK
+527 GTIHLHLDAGDK
-540 LHITGYDPFSEFI
+540 LHISGYDPFSDFI
-553 TNANASM
+553 GPNGATASM
-560 TMMMKIKTSNV
+560 TMELDIKVGNV

-578 LRVGTVNNG
+578 LRVGTYNNG

-598 AYHMT
+598 AYHLT

-615 LQEDECTFV
+615 LQEDERTHIT
-624 ALNIVNNLSNSGL
+624 LNVVYNLGGRGL
-637 NFVRI
+637 NFDRI

-649 REYIYGIDRFVADS
+649 REFIYGVDRFVADG
-663 GSGGIVIGSDSAC
+663 GSGGIVIGSDSAD
-676 VDVYSI
+676 VDIYSI
-682 DVYKQ
+682 RVYKQ
-687 ALSSHN
+687 ALSSQN
-693 IMQDYKSS
+693 VLQDYKSS

-1167 FAQARLNRYRA
+1167 FVQARLNRYRA

-1275 VANARNTYFNSQDS
+1275 VNDARNTYFNSQDS

-1455 IVELPPLTV
+1455 IVELPPLVV

-1531 LVMRGHTV
+1531 LVMRGHSA

-1551 TQTEEI
+1551 TQAEEI

-1597 TFSMEGYAALESLTI
+1597 TFTMEGYAALESLTI
-1612 TGSPLIDSKT
+1612 TGSPQVNTQTIVIAIYD
-1622 LVTAVYTAQLTNP
+1622 AQQETQVLTN
-1635 VLTTLTLKDIEWTG
+1635 LTLKDLQWSN
-1649 LNINV
+1649 LPVNI
-1654 LMWMADL
+1654 LSWMADL
-1661 NTINLNGSNS
+1661 QNITVNGTIGIFEDNPTTNA
-1671 IDIYEPDLYQSV
+1671 
-1683 VTFDR
+1683 VTFV
-1688 KLKIIHKWGNVDQED
+1688 LKEKFNRKWGNVDNAE
-1703 SPEHQGLK
+1703 SNEHQGL
-1711 LIYHKINLT
+1711 LLT
-1720 DVYVT
+1720 YRPRRLESASVK
-1725 GNFYPNQ
+1725 GNFYNESGTQFTFTIEPN
-1732 GDIFQFGVMPNPP
+1732 
-1745 QSSEY
+1745 SSY
-1750 SNSFTKI
+1750 VNAFTKI
-1757 VFSTERR
+1757 SWSI
-1764 SGLSEATITEDGL
+1764 SGLQYTQASIDPVTGLLTVENLSNLVDTATITAMITTYYEGV
-1777 FEATEVSESKS
+1777 ESAVVVSK
-1788 VYRVTAALTNWYNGQ
+1788 
-1803 TSFIQ
+1803 
-1808 SYRDIDVYNRK
+1808 DVQIYNRK
-1819 AELGDYVY
+1819 AQLGDYVY
-1827 HDGTYSSDDN
+1827 HDGTFSSPDSYT
-1837 FDGQK
+1837 GEK
-1842 KAIGICCYTAPED
+1842 YVIGHCCYLAPVD
-1855 SDGNIVEAL
+1855 NNGDIVAEL
-1864 FNPADRHKRLMVALK
+1864 FHPQDKHKRLMVARAN
-1879 DVSDYFSTWQWGCYY
+1879 VSATGSQESGGLTYSSWQWGAYR
-1894 NTGGATYDLFDFTEN
+1894 NTGLSAADYAAYCLHDLVPNE
-1909 HNKLQIVDAQ
+1909 
-1919 GNVLL
+1919 GNDLYHAL
-1924 STSSFYDIPTIGNYT
+1924 KCPEANLDTSSFYNIPTIIDLTGST
-1939 SHGMATN
+1939 F
-1946 YITDENMRDETSTL
+1946 YITDANMRDEVSTL
-1960 GRNND
+1960 GVQNY
-1965 GFKPYAPTLGAG
+1965 GFKPFPYNAHYS
-1977 DGVTGGVGGGD
+1977 DGVTGGNVVGSEFFDGNIS
-1988 YAETSGRIAS
+1988 A
-1998 RTLAPTNGIN
+1998 RTL
-2008 SPTTTSPA
+2008 SA
-2016 SLELAGPGWDYQEGD
+2016 SLAALAGDGYSEGD
-2031 IVNMGYARTLK
+2031 IVNSGYAKTLK
-2042 IIEQRNKILNNG
+2042 IIEHRNKILNNG
-2054 IVVDNIENN
+2054 VVMIPADAEHGISEDRLGPLELPHASAGQTELQSLASLMGNLRQYMASHYSETN
-2063 VPDKIGPFV
+2063 V
-2072 PPAATE
+2072 
-2078 NKSELTVLCDMIR
+2078 
-2091 QLREDMQNYYDPQNQ
+2091 
-2106 NPPTAKWSQIFFP
+2106 AKWTQLYFP
-2119 AASAAYAF
+2119 AASAAYAYQPSVPSNF
-2127 EPDHAG
+2127 VLADK
-2133 FELDDRFKAHNWFM
+2133 FKAHNWFL
-2147 PAPGLMARIYWYQ
+2147 PAEGLLDRIHWYLK
-2160 SKGLTGEASEKNIF
+2160 KGTDSQLNIF
-2174 KKATNRGVY
+2174 RKALADGVF
-2183 TRIVTSSSNTYY
+2183 VNFSSSY
-2195 YWCSAESYSYYAWYI
+2195 YWSSTEYSATYAWLVS
-2210 RGDGYF
+2210 F
-2216 GINYKYYDFRVRAV
+2216 GGTYSNDYSKYYSTYVRAV

>member
-1 MAKKVIIRG
+1 MH
-10 SFLLQSLTD
+10 SLD
-19 PWGGINETDHD
+19 QPWGGVNDTDETMVVYGVE
-30 IIPYSERGATTVVH
+30 IPPGA
-44 PGEEWGMN
+44 EFGMN
-52 RGEVERFNKLHFGTK
+52 RGEVERFIKALFKGR
-67 KIGCLYVTTER
+67 IGSLYFTPQR
-78 QQDNYKHIWGF
+78 QEDNFKHVWGF
-89 ATEADKVTYLEAL
+89 ANEADKNTYLEAL
-102 DALEEGE
+102 AALEEGE

-118 RICDAA
+118 RICDEA
-124 IPINEDQGV
+124 IPINEEQGV
-133 NYSARLSTS
+133 NYSARLTTS

-196 IGSQQLPSRRL
+196 IGSQQLPSRNL

-513 GMTFKSPKGYVADD
+513 GMTFKSPKGYVADE

-1148 AEYMPNS
+1148 AEYKPNS

-1167 FAQARLNRYRA
+1167 FVQARLNRYRA

-1257 DADGYGEVWNEG
+1257 DAEGYGEVWNEG

-1275 VANARNTYFNSQDS
+1275 VNDARNTYFNSQDS

-1455 IVELPPLTV
+1455 IVELPPLVV

-1531 LVMRGHTV
+1531 LVMRGHSA

-1551 TQTEEI
+1551 TQAEEI

-1577 TLRLPA
+1577 TLYLPA
-1583 TITSVALTAQPNLS
+1583 TVTSVALTAQPNLT

-1612 TGSPLIDSKT
+1612 TGSPQVNTQTIVIAIYD
-1622 LVTAVYTAQLTNP
+1622 AQQETQVLTN
-1635 VLTTLTLKDIEWTG
+1635 LTLKDLQWSN
-1649 LNINV
+1649 LPVNI
-1654 LMWMADL
+1654 LSWMADL
-1661 NTINLNGSNS
+1661 QNITVNGTIGIFEDNPTTNA
-1671 IDIYEPDLYQSV
+1671 
-1683 VTFDR
+1683 VTFD
-1688 KLKIIHKWGNVDQED
+1688 LKEKFNRKWGNVDNAE
-1703 SPEHQGLK
+1703 SNEHQGL
-1711 LIYHKINLT
+1711 LLT
-1720 DVYVT
+1720 YRPRRLESASVK
-1725 GNFYPNQ
+1725 GNFYNESGTQFPFTIEPN
-1732 GDIFQFGVMPNPP
+1732 
-1745 QSSEY
+1745 SSY
-1750 SNSFTKI
+1750 VNAFTKI
-1757 VFSTERR
+1757 SWSM
-1764 SGLSEATITEDGL
+1764 SGLQYTQASIDPVTGLLTVENLSNLVDTATITAMITTYYEGV
-1777 FEATEVSESKS
+1777 ESAVVVSK
-1788 VYRVTAALTNWYNGQ
+1788 
-1803 TSFIQ
+1803 
-1808 SYRDIDVYNRK
+1808 DVQIYNRK
-1819 AELGDYVY
+1819 AQLGDYVY
-1827 HDGTYSSDDN
+1827 HDGTFSSPDSYT
-1837 FDGQK
+1837 GEK
-1842 KAIGICCYTAPED
+1842 YVIGHCCYLAPVD
-1855 SDGNIVEAL
+1855 NNGDIVAEL
-1864 FNPADRHKRLMVALK
+1864 FHPQDKHKRLMVARAN
-1879 DVSDYFSTWQWGCYY
+1879 VSATGSQESGGLTYSSWQWGAYR
-1894 NTGGATYDLFDFTEN
+1894 NTGLSAADYAAYCLHDLVPNE
-1909 HNKLQIVDAQ
+1909 
-1919 GNVLL
+1919 GNDLYHAL
-1924 STSSFYDIPTIGNYT
+1924 KCPEANLDTSSFYNIPTIIDLTGST
-1939 SHGMATN
+1939 F
-1946 YITDENMRDETSTL
+1946 YITDANMRDEVSTL
-1960 GRNND
+1960 GVQNYS
-1965 GFKPYAPTLGAG
+1965 FKPFPYNAHYG
-1977 DGVTGGVGGGD
+1977 DGVTGGNVVGSEFFDGNIS
-1988 YAETSGRIAS
+1988 A
-1998 RTLAPTNGIN
+1998 RTL
-2008 SPTTTSPA
+2008 SA
-2016 SLELAGPGWDYQEGD
+2016 SLAALAGDGYSEGD
-2031 IVNMGYARTLK
+2031 IVNSGYAKTLK
-2042 IIEQRNKILNNG
+2042 IIEHRNKILNNG
-2054 IVVDNIENN
+2054 VVMIPADEEHGISEDRLGPLELPHASAGQTELQSLASLMGNLRQYMASHYSETN
-2063 VPDKIGPFV
+2063 V
-2072 PPAATE
+2072 
-2078 NKSELTVLCDMIR
+2078 
-2091 QLREDMQNYYDPQNQ
+2091 
-2106 NPPTAKWSQIFFP
+2106 AKWTQLYFP
-2119 AASAAYAF
+2119 AASAAYAYQPSVPSNF
-2127 EPDHAG
+2127 VLADK
-2133 FELDDRFKAHNWFM
+2133 FKAHNWFL
-2147 PAPGLMARIYWYQ
+2147 PAEGILDRIHWYLK
-2160 SKGLTGEASEKNIF
+2160 KGADSELNIF
-2174 KKATNRGVY
+2174 RKALAAGLFVNFSSSYYWSSTGYSGIYAWYVY
-2183 TRIVTSSSNTYY
+2183 FGGTSSGTGNK
-2195 YWCSAESYSYYAWYI
+2195 SYSYA
-2210 RGDGYF
+2210 
-2216 GINYKYYDFRVRAV
+2216 VRAV

>member
-1 MAKKVIIRG
+1 MAKKVIIKGR
-10 SFLLQSLTD
+10 FLLLSLTD
-19 PWGGINETDHD
+19 PWGGTNDTDHD
-30 IIPYSERGATTVVH
+30 IIPYSERGATTVVR

-118 RICDAA
+118 RICDAV
-124 IPINEDQGV
+124 IPINEEQGV

-181 INIWRSSNGVDWGNP
+181 INIWRSANGVDWGNP
-196 IGSQQLPSRRL
+196 IGSQQLPSRNL

-269 QRPFSGDKVNVGFYI
+269 QRPFSGDKVNVGFFI
-284 QGYGQMFLYVTCD
+284 QGYGQMFLNVTCD

-312 IPQPVEISDANL
+312 IPQDVEISDANL

-338 AADASVQSEA
+338 AADATVQSEA

-442 TTAYLYFAVDGTIQT
+442 TTAYLYFAVDDTIQT

-467 SIDYNPTTMNA
+467 SIDYNPTTMNNN
-478 DGFRF
+478 GFYF
-483 DPSVRSNNEDHPETV
+483 DPSVRSNNEDHPEIV
-498 INANTGQAVAATWSN
+498 INARTGQAVEANYSE
-513 GMTFKSPKGYVADD
+513 GMTFKSPKGYVADSS
-527 NGTMHLHLDAGDK
+527 GTIHLHLDAGDK
-540 LHITGYDPFSEFI
+540 LHISGYDPFSDFI
-553 TNANASM
+553 GPNGATASM
-560 TMMMKIKTSNV
+560 TMELDIKVGNV

-578 LRVGTVNNG
+578 LRVGTYNNG

-598 AYHMT
+598 AYHLT

-615 LQEDECTFV
+615 LQEDERTHIT
-624 ALNIVNNLSNSGL
+624 LNVVYNLGGRGL
-637 NFVRI
+637 NFDRI

-649 REYIYGIDRFVADS
+649 REFIYGVDRFVADG
-663 GSGGIVIGSDSAC
+663 GSGGIVIGSDSAD
-676 VDVYSI
+676 VDIYSI
-682 DVYKQ
+682 RVYKQ
-687 ALSSHN
+687 ALSSQN
-693 IMQDYKSS
+693 VLQDYKSS

-1167 FAQARLNRYRA
+1167 FVQARLNRYRA

-1275 VANARNTYFNSQDS
+1275 VNDARNTYFNSQDS

-1455 IVELPPLTV
+1455 IVELPPLVV

-1531 LVMRGHTV
+1531 LVMRGHSA

-1551 TQTEEI
+1551 TQAEEI

-1597 TFSMEGYAALESLTI
+1597 TFTMEGYAALESLTI
-1612 TGSPLIDSKT
+1612 TGSPQVNTQTIVIAIYD
-1622 LVTAVYTAQLTNP
+1622 AQQETQVLTN
-1635 VLTTLTLKDIEWTG
+1635 LTLKDLQWSN
-1649 LNINV
+1649 LPVNI
-1654 LMWMADL
+1654 LSWMADL
-1661 NTINLNGSNS
+1661 QNITVNGTIGIFEDNPTTNA
-1671 IDIYEPDLYQSV
+1671 
-1683 VTFDR
+1683 VTFV
-1688 KLKIIHKWGNVDQED
+1688 LKEKFNRKWGNVDNAE
-1703 SPEHQGLK
+1703 SNEHQGL
-1711 LIYHKINLT
+1711 LLT
-1720 DVYVT
+1720 YRPRRLESASVK
-1725 GNFYPNQ
+1725 GNFYNESGTQFTFTIEPN
-1732 GDIFQFGVMPNPP
+1732 
-1745 QSSEY
+1745 SSY
-1750 SNSFTKI
+1750 VNAFTKI
-1757 VFSTERR
+1757 SWSI
-1764 SGLSEATITEDGL
+1764 SGLQYTQASIDPVTGLLTVENLSNLVDTATITAMITTYYEGV
-1777 FEATEVSESKS
+1777 ESAVVVSK
-1788 VYRVTAALTNWYNGQ
+1788 
-1803 TSFIQ
+1803 
-1808 SYRDIDVYNRK
+1808 DVQIYNRK
-1819 AELGDYVY
+1819 AQLGDYVY
-1827 HDGTYSSDDN
+1827 HDGTFSSPDSYT
-1837 FDGQK
+1837 GEK
-1842 KAIGICCYTAPED
+1842 YVIGHCCYLAPVD
-1855 SDGNIVEAL
+1855 NNGDIVAEL
-1864 FNPADRHKRLMVALK
+1864 FHPQDKHKRLMVARAN
-1879 DVSDYFSTWQWGCYY
+1879 VSATGSQESGGLTYSSWQWGAYR
-1894 NTGGATYDLFDFTEN
+1894 NTGLSAADYAAYCLHDLVPNE
-1909 HNKLQIVDAQ
+1909 
-1919 GNVLL
+1919 GNDLYHAL
-1924 STSSFYDIPTIGNYT
+1924 KCPEANLDTSSFYNIPTIIDLTGST
-1939 SHGMATN
+1939 F
-1946 YITDENMRDETSTL
+1946 YITDANMRDEVSTL
-1960 GRNND
+1960 GVQNY
-1965 GFKPYAPTLGAG
+1965 GFKPFPYNAHYS
-1977 DGVTGGVGGGD
+1977 DGVTGGNVVGSEFFDGNIS
-1988 YAETSGRIAS
+1988 A
-1998 RTLAPTNGIN
+1998 RTL
-2008 SPTTTSPA
+2008 SA
-2016 SLELAGPGWDYQEGD
+2016 SLAALAGDGYSEGD
-2031 IVNMGYARTLK
+2031 IVNSGYAKTLK
-2042 IIEQRNKILNNG
+2042 IIEHRNKILNNG
-2054 IVVDNIENN
+2054 VVMIPADAEHGISEDRLGPLELPHASAGQTELQSLASLMGNLRQYMASHYSETN
-2063 VPDKIGPFV
+2063 V
-2072 PPAATE
+2072 
-2078 NKSELTVLCDMIR
+2078 
-2091 QLREDMQNYYDPQNQ
+2091 
-2106 NPPTAKWSQIFFP
+2106 AKWTQLYFP
-2119 AASAAYAF
+2119 AASAAYAYQPSVPSNF
-2127 EPDHAG
+2127 VLADK
-2133 FELDDRFKAHNWFM
+2133 FKAHNWFL
-2147 PAPGLMARIYWYQ
+2147 PAEGLLDRIHWYLK
-2160 SKGLTGEASEKNIF
+2160 KGTDSQLNIF
-2174 KKATNRGVY
+2174 RKALADGVF
-2183 TRIVTSSSNTYY
+2183 VNFSSSY
-2195 YWCSAESYSYYAWYI
+2195 YWSSTEYSAYYAWI
-2210 RGDGYF
+2210 VFF
-2216 GINYKYYDFRVRAV
+2216 GGTGSYSTYKYGSYYVRAV

>member
-1 MAKKVIIRG
+1 MAKKIKIQG
-10 SFLLQSLTD
+10 TGHLHSITD
-19 PWGGINETDHD
+19 PWGGVNETDHE
-30 IIPYSERGATTVVH
+30 IEVYGTIVPAGA
-44 PGEEWGMN
+44 EWGMN
-52 RGEVERFNKLHFGTK
+52 RDEVERFMKECFGK
-67 KIGCLYVTTER
+67 KKAGAIHNTTTR
-78 QQDNYKHIWGF
+78 QQDNFKHTWGF
-89 ATEADKVTYLEAL
+89 ATEADKETYLAAL

-118 RICDAA
+118 RIFDEP
-124 IPINEDQGV
+124 IPINEEQGTT
-133 NYSARLSTS
+133 YSARLTTS

-181 INIWRSSNGVDWGNP
+181 INIWRSANGVDWGNP
-196 IGSQQLPSRRL
+196 IGSQQLPSRKL
-207 DYEGYDSVSIGQ
+207 DYEAYDSVNIGQ

-269 QRPFSGDKVNVGFYI
+269 QRPFSGNKVNVGFYI

-312 IPQPVEISDANL
+312 IPQDVEISDSNL

-354 YFDEASATELEKAK
+354 YFDETTATEQEKAK

-403 GIRLTNA
+403 GIRLTNS

-425 VGVVHTYQNA
+425 VGEVHTYQNA

-442 TTAYLYFAVDGTIQT
+442 TTAYLYFAVEGIIQT
-457 DQYWPLAVDQ
+457 SQYWPLAVDQ
-467 SIDYNPTTMNA
+467 SIDYNPTPMNA
-478 DGFRF
+478 DGFYF

-498 INANTGQAVAATWSN
+498 INARTGQTVEASYSE
-513 GMTFKSPKGYVADD
+513 GMTFKAPKGYVADSS
-527 NGTMHLHLDAGDK
+527 GTVHLHLDAGDK
-540 LHITGYDPFSEFI
+540 LHITGYDPFSGFI
-553 TNANASM
+553 GPNGTTASM
-560 TMMMKIKTSNV
+560 TMELDIKVGNV

-578 LRVGTVNNG
+578 LRVGTYNNG

-598 AYHMT
+598 AYHLT

-615 LQEDECTFV
+615 LQEDERTHV
-624 ALNIVNNLSNSGL
+624 TLNIIYNLGGRGL
-637 NFVRI
+637 NFDRI

-649 REYIYGIDRFVADS
+649 REFIYGVDRFVADG
-663 GSGGIVIGSDSAC
+663 GSGGIVIGSDSAD
-676 VDVYSI
+676 VDIYSI
-682 DVYKQ
+682 RVYKQ
-687 ALSSHN
+687 ALSSQN
-693 IMQDYKSS
+693 ILQDYKSS

-722 TISYAKTSELYSTML
+722 TISYAKTSEVYSTML

-752 NGSGVK
+752 NGSQAK

-771 YSGNGHN
+771 YDGNGHK

-783 YDLSRIYTKLK
+783 YELSRIYTHLK

-805 WTWNLRFQFSD
+805 WLWNLRFQFSSN
-816 ASEVWSVN
+816 SEVWSVN
-824 AALNAETLLLTGAD
+824 AALNADTLLLVGED

-850 TKADAKCNWASSSQS
+850 TKADAKANWASSSQS

-926 GPAKNDKATWGLGVK
+926 GPAKNDKATWGHSVK

-951 KSMYTCLEG
+951 KSMFTCLEG

-984 PADSENKMNETFI
+984 PADSENKMNETLI

-1042 DFPQDDQYGA
+1042 EFPLDDQYGA
-1052 GNGNTVKFYRRAWNL
+1052 GSGNTVKFYRRAWNL

-1073 NLVAI
+1073 NLEAK
-1078 EGDYSALQQM
+1078 ETDYSGLMQM
-1088 AGNNQLEQGKQY
+1088 AGNGQLEQGKQY

-1113 CFRWNPITESW
+1113 CFRWNPISESW

-1129 RKDATT
+1129 TKDASTE
-1135 DDGYAVLNLFTDL
+1135 DGYAVLNLFTDL
-1148 AEYMPNS
+1148 ADYMPNS

-1167 FAQARLNRYRA
+1167 FVQARLDRYRA
-1178 ESSLWWEE
+1178 ESSSWWHE
-1186 GECDLCQAW
+1186 GDCDCCQAW

-1215 AGKITMYRDDDDT
+1215 DGLISMFRDDDDT

-1248 RYNDDGEWA
+1248 RYNDNGEWA
-1257 DADGYGEVWNEG
+1257 DADGRGEVWDAE
-1269 TGQYNT
+1269 TGQYNI
-1275 VANARNTYFNSQDS
+1275 VENARNTYFNSQDS

-1455 IVELPPLTV
+1455 VVALPPLTV

-1500 RLTEWIINEAG
+1500 RLTEWTINADG
-1511 DQTVQNRSTSISFS
+1511 IQTVQNRSTSISFS

-1551 TQTEEI
+1551 TQAEEI

-1612 TGSPLIDSKT
+1612 TGSPLVATKT
-1622 LVTAVYTAQLTNP
+1622 IVEAIYYAQQAERRME
-1635 VLTTLTLKDIEWTG
+1635 TLSLKDLAWTN
-1649 LNINV
+1649 LSVSI
-1654 LMWMADL
+1654 LSWMADL
-1661 NTINLNGSNS
+1661 QHVSINGTIGVE
-1671 IDIYEPDLYQSV
+1671 EPDVTQNA
-1683 VTFDR
+1683 VTFV
-1688 KLKIIHKWGNVDQED
+1688 LKDKFNRKWGNVDNTE
-1703 SPEHQGLK
+1703 SPDFGGL
-1711 LIYHKINLT
+1711 LLT
-1720 DVYVT
+1720 YSQRRLESLTVR
-1725 GNFYPNQ
+1725 GNFYTNA
-1732 GDIFQFGVMPNPP
+1732 GNEFQFTAVPN
-1745 QSSEY
+1745 SVY
-1750 SNSFTKI
+1750 VNGFTKI
-1757 VFSTERR
+1757 RYS
-1764 SGLSEATITEDGL
+1764 LSEEEGFVHDPEVAEIDPITGMLRINSLPNISTRAKVIITVSTYYDGQPGVWSAEKEIEL
-1777 FEATEVSESKS
+1777 
-1788 VYRVTAALTNWYNGQ
+1788 
-1803 TSFIQ
+1803 
-1808 SYRDIDVYNRK
+1808 YNRK
-1819 AELGDYVY
+1819 AALGDFVY
-1827 HDGTYSSDDN
+1827 YDGTFSSPDTY
-1837 FDGQK
+1837 DGEK
-1842 KAIGICCYTAPED
+1842 PVIGICCWIAPQYA
-1855 SDGNIVEAL
+1855 DGTIIEELA
-1864 FNPADRHKRLMVALK
+1864 NPNDTQKRLMVAVDDASASGIGNTGNSLTLN
-1879 DVSDYFSTWQWGCYY
+1879 TWQWGCYY
-1894 NTGGATYDLFDFTEN
+1894 NAGSVENDLYDFTDD
-1909 HNKLQIVDAQ
+1909 HNKLEVQDPTGPLTQ
-1919 GNVLL
+1919 TTL
-1924 STSSFYDIPTIGNYT
+1924 YDIPTIDNLTT
-1939 SHGMATN
+1939 SGMATA
-1946 YITDENMRDETSTL
+1946 YLTDENMRDESSTL
-1960 GRNND
+1960 AVQNHGFIPFRPWPVGNSAGQSGGD
-1965 GFKPYAPTLGAG
+1965 GLIGGTALNGEFTEPQNSLGA
-1977 DGVTGGVGGGD
+1977 
-1988 YAETSGRIAS
+1988 
-1998 RTLAPTNGIN
+1998 RTLTA
-2008 SPTTTSPA
+2008 A
-2016 SLELAGPGWDYQEGD
+2016 LAALAGNGYHEGD
-2031 IVNMGYARTLK
+2031 IVNSGYAKTLK
-2042 IIEQRNKILNNG
+2042 LIQHRNKILNTG
-2054 IVVDNIENN
+2054 IVLYPAEGEVPARVLGPLTIPTEREGRTELENL
-2063 VPDKIGPFV
+2063 VSLI
-2072 PPAATE
+2072 ATLR
-2078 NKSELTVLCDMIR
+2078 NYMATVY
-2091 QLREDMQNYYDPQNQ
+2091 EDANS
-2106 NPPTAKWSQIFFP
+2106 AKWSQIYYP
-2119 AASAAYAF
+2119 AASAAYAYQ
-2127 EPDHAG
+2127 PKVTG
-2133 FELDDRFKAHNWFM
+2133 VELADKFRAHNWFL
-2147 PAPGLMARIYWYQ
+2147 PANGLLMRLCWYR
-2160 SKGLTGEASEKNIF
+2160 SKGISSNENIF
-2174 KKATNRGVY
+2174 KKAIEKGVFTNFTASYFWSSTEY
-2183 TRIVTSSSNTYY
+2183 TSYGAWNCYFS
-2195 YWCSAESYSYYAWYI
+2195 SYST
-2210 RGDGYF
+2210 GS
-2216 GINYKYYDFRVRAV
+2216 NSKYGSCKVRPV